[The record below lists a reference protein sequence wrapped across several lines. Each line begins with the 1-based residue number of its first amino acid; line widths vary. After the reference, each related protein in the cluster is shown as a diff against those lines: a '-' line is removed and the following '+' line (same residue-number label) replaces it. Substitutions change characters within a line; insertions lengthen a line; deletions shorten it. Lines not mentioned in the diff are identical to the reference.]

1 MKYDLQMQVIVKT
14 REPLGVKIFFFF
26 CACCLIILPASLFAE
41 AVSVQSVFQ
50 FHCVE
55 CHGAK
60 GKVKGEVNLL
70 SFTQGK
76 DIKSDPE
83 LLQTVL
89 EVIDFGEMPPE
100 ENQPIDN
107 TERKLIVAEL
117 KKLLEESVSGANE
130 EWMNAPIRR
139 MTRFQYAN
147 AVKDLLDLKVE
158 VFPLPERMMR
168 DRSGYFKPASG
179 KMPAKITVSSRPLGK
194 SGLIEPRMDG
204 VAPFPQDLRAEHGY
218 DTQGDH
224 LSLSPLLME
233 DFFRLSRSIVKSPS
247 FNQRNV
253 GTWGKYFAEPNSE
266 VNQMAEVKT
275 RLRSLLTLAFR
286 RPVQDKTLQ
295 KYLFYSKQQM
305 DNGLGV
311 GDVMK
316 EVLSAILASPR
327 FLYLYDQG
335 DKESIQPDSS
345 QNLDLASRL
354 SFFLWGSLPDEELL
368 QAAKKGVLVEEEQL
382 SKQVD
387 RMLTDNKLKRFCDS
401 FPTQWLQL
409 DRIISAVP
417 DEKKY
422 RDFYYAA
429 PLYRTTMDMMM
440 EPLLLF
446 ETVLI
451 EDRSVLELID
461 SNYTF
466 RSARLSKWYGEEP
479 KGKLG
484 GPVSIPFTRQLV
496 EDRRHG
502 GVITNGAVMTMT
514 SGPLETKPI
523 TRGAWIAGVIFNS
536 PPPPPPAEVPPLP
549 EEKEVDLSMTLR
561 ERFADHRERADCAGC
576 HEKLDPLGFALE
588 NFDPVGRWREKYH
601 NGREVDV
608 SGTLFRA
615 HEFSNVIEF
624 KDAILKE
631 KNRFVRGLAG
641 HLLAFGLGR
650 ELNPSDTLALDEIV
664 EKVEGENYS
673 MKSLIHAVVQ
683 SKSFRGPSGKLAL
696 HKTK

>member
-1 MKYDLQMQVIVKT
+1 MTFRFPNVYLAP
-14 REPLGVKIFFFF
+14 E
-26 CACCLIILPASLFAE
+26 LFLRM
-41 AVSVQSVFQ
+41 VLVLCFLSQSVLAKKEFSIEGS
-50 FHCVE
+50 FESYCIE
-55 CHGAK
+55 CHGMK
-60 GKVKGEVNLL
+60 GKVKGEVNLI
-70 SFTQGK
+70 SFTEGK
-76 DIKSDPE
+76 DLKGDPE
-83 LLQTVL
+83 LLQTIM

-100 ENQPIDN
+100 GNQPIDN
-107 TERKLIVAEL
+107 TERKMIVAEL
-117 KKLLEESVSGANE
+117 KKLLAESVSGSE
-130 EWMNAPIRR
+130 KDLVKAPIRR

-147 AVKDLLDLKVE
+147 AVKDLLELKVE
-158 VFPLPERMMR
+158 VFPLPEKMMR

-179 KMPAKITVSSRPLGK
+179 KMPAKMMVSSRPLGK

-233 DFFRLSRSIVKSPS
+233 DFFRLSQSIVKSPS
-247 FNQRNV
+247 FNPKNV
-253 GTWGKYFAEPNSE
+253 GVWTQYFEKSKRGINQMDELKSRLQHLLKRAFRAPVDDKTFSKYYSFAEQEMNKGME
-266 VNQMAEVKT
+266 M
-275 RLRSLLTLAFR
+275 
-286 RPVQDKTLQ
+286 
-295 KYLFYSKQQM
+295 
-305 DNGLGV
+305 
-311 GDVMK
+311 GDAMK
-316 EVLSAILASPR
+316 DVFSAILASPR
-327 FLYLYDQG
+327 FLYLYDRG
-335 DKESIQPDSS
+335 GEESRESES
-345 QNLDLASRL
+345 RQNLNLASRL
-354 SFFLWGSLPDEELL
+354 SFFLWGSVPDDQLL
-368 QAAKKGVLVEEEQL
+368 DVAMEATLSQDEQL
-382 SKQVD
+382 TKQVD
-387 RMLTDNKLKRFCDS
+387 RMLTDEKLKRFCDS

-422 RDFYYAA
+422 RDFYYGP

-466 RSARLSKWYGEEP
+466 RSARLSKWYGDAP
-479 KGKLG
+479 NGKLG
-484 GPVSIPFTRQLV
+484 GPVTIRFTRQSV
-496 EDRRHG
+496 KDRRHG
-502 GVITNGAVMTMT
+502 GLITNGAVMTMT

-523 TRGAWIAGVIFNS
+523 TRGAWVAGVIFNS

-549 EEKEVDLSMTLR
+549 EEKEVDDSLTLR

-601 NGREVDV
+601 NGREVDA
-608 SGTLFRA
+608 SGTLFRS
-615 HEFSNVIEF
+615 HKFSNIIEF

-650 ELNPSDTLALDEIV
+650 ELNPSDSLALDEIV
-664 EKVEGENYS
+664 ESVEGENYS
-673 MKSLIHAVVQ
+673 MKSLIHAVVK
-683 SKSFRGPSGKLAL
+683 SKPFRGPSVKLAL
-696 HKTK
+696 TIKSKF

>member
-1 MKYDLQMQVIVKT
+1 MVLVLCFLSK
-14 REPLGVKIFFFF
+14 
-26 CACCLIILPASLFAE
+26 
-41 AVSVQSVFQ
+41 SVLAKKEFSIEGSFESY
-50 FHCVE
+50 CIE
-55 CHGAK
+55 CHGMK
-60 GKVKGEVNLL
+60 GKVKGEVNLI
-70 SFTQGK
+70 SFTEGK
-76 DIKSDPE
+76 DLKGDPE
-83 LLQTVL
+83 LLQTIM

-100 ENQPIDN
+100 ENQPFDN
-107 TERKLIVAEL
+107 KERKMIVAEL
-117 KKLLEESVSGANE
+117 KKLLAESVSGSE
-130 EWMNAPIRR
+130 EDLVKAPIRR

-147 AVKDLLDLKVE
+147 AVKDLLELKVE
-158 VFPLPERMMR
+158 VFPLPEKMMR

-179 KMPAKITVSSRPLGK
+179 KMPAKMMVSSRPLGK

-204 VAPFPQDLRAEHGY
+204 VAPFPQDLRAENGY

-233 DFFRLSRSIVKSPS
+233 DFFRLSQSIVKSPS
-247 FNQRNV
+247 FNPKNV
-253 GTWGKYFAEPNSE
+253 GVWTQYFEKSKRGINQMDELKSRLQHLLKRAFRAPVDDKTFSKYYSFAEQE
-266 VNQMAEVKT
+266 MNQGMG
-275 RLRSLLTLAFR
+275 
-286 RPVQDKTLQ
+286 
-295 KYLFYSKQQM
+295 M
-305 DNGLGV
+305 

-316 EVLSAILASPR
+316 DVFSAILASPR
-327 FLYLYDQG
+327 FLYLYDRG
-335 DKESIQPDSS
+335 GEEGREPESR

-354 SFFLWGSLPDEELL
+354 SFFLWGSVPDDQLL
-368 QAAKKGVLVEEEQL
+368 DVAMEATLSQDEQL
-382 SKQVD
+382 TRQVD
-387 RMLTDNKLKRFCDS
+387 RMLTDEKLKRFCDS

-422 RDFYYAA
+422 RDFYYGP

-466 RSARLSKWYGEEP
+466 RSARLSKWYGDAP
-479 KGKLG
+479 NGKLG
-484 GPVSIPFTRQLV
+484 GPVTIRFTRQSV
-496 EDRRHG
+496 KDRRHG
-502 GVITNGAVMTMT
+502 GLITNGAVMTMT

-523 TRGAWIAGVIFNS
+523 TRGAWVAGVIFNS

-549 EEKEVDLSMTLR
+549 EEKEVDDSLTLR

-601 NGREVDV
+601 NGREVDA
-608 SGTLFRA
+608 SGTLFRS
-615 HEFSNVIEF
+615 HKFSNIIEF

-650 ELNPSDTLALDEIV
+650 ELNPSDSLALDEIV
-664 EKVEGENYS
+664 ESVEGENYS
-673 MKSLIHAVVQ
+673 MKSLIHAVVK
-683 SKSFRGPSGKLAL
+683 SKPFRGPSVKLAL
-696 HKTK
+696 TKKSKF

>member
-1 MKYDLQMQVIVKT
+1 MTFRFPNVYLAP
-14 REPLGVKIFFFF
+14 E
-26 CACCLIILPASLFAE
+26 LFLRM
-41 AVSVQSVFQ
+41 VLVLCFLSQSVLAKKEFSIEGS
-50 FHCVE
+50 FESYCIE
-55 CHGAK
+55 CHGMK
-60 GKVKGEVNLL
+60 GKVKGEVNLI
-70 SFTQGK
+70 SFTEGK
-76 DIKSDPE
+76 DLKGDPE
-83 LLQTVL
+83 LLQTIM

-100 ENQPIDN
+100 GNQPIDN
-107 TERKLIVAEL
+107 TERKMIVAEL
-117 KKLLEESVSGANE
+117 KKLLAESVSGSE
-130 EWMNAPIRR
+130 KDLVKAPIRR

-147 AVKDLLDLKVE
+147 AVKDLLELKVE
-158 VFPLPERMMR
+158 VFPLPEKMMR

-179 KMPAKITVSSRPLGK
+179 KMPAKMMVSSRPLGK

-204 VAPFPQDLRAEHGY
+204 VAPFPQDLRAENGY

-233 DFFRLSRSIVKSPS
+233 DFFRLSQSIVKSPS
-247 FNQRNV
+247 FNPKNV
-253 GTWGKYFAEPNSE
+253 GVWTQYFEKSKRGINQMDELKSRLQHLLKRAFRAPVDDKTFSKYYSFAEQEMNKGME
-266 VNQMAEVKT
+266 M
-275 RLRSLLTLAFR
+275 
-286 RPVQDKTLQ
+286 
-295 KYLFYSKQQM
+295 
-305 DNGLGV
+305 
-311 GDVMK
+311 GDAMK
-316 EVLSAILASPR
+316 DVFSAILASPR
-327 FLYLYDQG
+327 FLYLYDRG
-335 DKESIQPDSS
+335 GEESRESES
-345 QNLDLASRL
+345 RQNLDLASRL
-354 SFFLWGSLPDEELL
+354 SFFLWGSVPDDQLL
-368 QAAKKGVLVEEEQL
+368 EVAMEATLSQDEQL
-382 SKQVD
+382 TKQVD
-387 RMLTDNKLKRFCDS
+387 RMLTDEKLKRFCDS

-422 RDFYYAA
+422 RDFYYGP

-466 RSARLSKWYGEEP
+466 RSARLSKWYGDAP
-479 KGKLG
+479 NGKLG
-484 GPVSIPFTRQLV
+484 GPVTIRFTRQSV
-496 EDRRHG
+496 KDRRHG
-502 GVITNGAVMTMT
+502 GLITNGAVMTMT

-523 TRGAWIAGVIFNS
+523 TRGAWVAGVIFNS

-549 EEKEVDLSMTLR
+549 EEKEVDDSLTLR

-601 NGREVDV
+601 NGREVDA
-608 SGTLFRA
+608 SGTLFRS
-615 HEFSNVIEF
+615 HKFSNIIEF

-650 ELNPSDTLALDEIV
+650 ELNPSDSLALDEIV
-664 EKVEGENYS
+664 ESVEGENYS
-673 MKSLIHAVVQ
+673 MKSLIHAVVK
-683 SKSFRGPSGKLAL
+683 SKPFRGPSVKLAL
-696 HKTK
+696 TIKSKF

>member
-1 MKYDLQMQVIVKT
+1 MTFRFLNVYLAP
-14 REPLGVKIFFFF
+14 EFFLRMVLVLCF
-26 CACCLIILPASLFAE
+26 LSK
-41 AVSVQSVFQ
+41 SVLAKKEFSIEGSFESY
-50 FHCVE
+50 CIE
-55 CHGAK
+55 CHGMK
-60 GKVKGEVNLL
+60 GKVKGEVNLI
-70 SFTQGK
+70 SFTEGK
-76 DIKSDPE
+76 DLKGDPE
-83 LLQTVL
+83 LLQTIM

-100 ENQPIDN
+100 GNQPIVN
-107 TERKLIVAEL
+107 TERKMIIAEL
-117 KKLLEESVSGANE
+117 KKLLAESVSGPE
-130 EWMNAPIRR
+130 EDLVKSPIRR

-147 AVKDLLDLKVE
+147 AVKDLLELKVE
-158 VFPLPERMMR
+158 VFPLPEKMMR

-179 KMPAKITVSSRPLGK
+179 KMPAKMMVSSRPLGK

-204 VAPFPQDLRAEHGY
+204 VAPFPQDLRAENGY

-233 DFFRLSRSIVKSPS
+233 DFFRLSQSIVKSPS
-247 FNQRNV
+247 FNPKNV
-253 GTWGKYFAEPNSE
+253 GVWTQYFEKSKRGINQMDELKSRLQHLLKRAFRAPVDDKTFSKYYSFAEQEMNKGME
-266 VNQMAEVKT
+266 M
-275 RLRSLLTLAFR
+275 
-286 RPVQDKTLQ
+286 
-295 KYLFYSKQQM
+295 
-305 DNGLGV
+305 
-311 GDVMK
+311 GDAMK
-316 EVLSAILASPR
+316 DVFSAILASPR
-327 FLYLYDQG
+327 FLYLYDRG
-335 DKESIQPDSS
+335 GEESREPESR

-354 SFFLWGSLPDEELL
+354 SFFLWGSVPDDQLL
-368 QAAKKGVLVEEEQL
+368 DVAMEATLSQDEQL
-382 SKQVD
+382 TKQVD
-387 RMLTDNKLKRFCDS
+387 RMLTDEKLKRFCDS

-422 RDFYYAA
+422 RDFYYGP

-466 RSARLSKWYGEEP
+466 RSARLSKWYGDAP
-479 KGKLG
+479 NGKLG
-484 GPVSIPFTRQLV
+484 GPVTIRFTRQSV
-496 EDRRHG
+496 KDRRHG
-502 GVITNGAVMTMT
+502 GLITNGAVMTMT

-523 TRGAWIAGVIFNS
+523 TRGAWVAGVIFNS

-549 EEKEVDLSMTLR
+549 EEKEVDDSLTLR

-601 NGREVDV
+601 NGREVDA
-608 SGTLFRA
+608 SGTLFRS
-615 HEFSNVIEF
+615 HKFSNIIEF

-650 ELNPSDTLALDEIV
+650 ELNPSDSLALDEIV
-664 EKVEGENYS
+664 ESVEGENYS
-673 MKSLIHAVVQ
+673 MKSLIHAVVK
-683 SKSFRGPSGKLAL
+683 SKPFRGPSVKLAL
-696 HKTK
+696 TIKSKF

>member
-1 MKYDLQMQVIVKT
+1 MTFRFPNVYLAP
-14 REPLGVKIFFFF
+14 E
-26 CACCLIILPASLFAE
+26 LFLRM
-41 AVSVQSVFQ
+41 VLVLCFLSQSVLAKKEFSIEGS
-50 FHCVE
+50 FESYCIE
-55 CHGAK
+55 CHGMK
-60 GKVKGEVNLL
+60 GKVKGEVNLI
-70 SFTQGK
+70 SFTEGK
-76 DIKSDPE
+76 DLKGDPE
-83 LLQTVL
+83 LLQTIM

-100 ENQPIDN
+100 GNQPIDN
-107 TERKLIVAEL
+107 TERKMIVAEL
-117 KKLLEESVSGANE
+117 KKLLAESVSGSE
-130 EWMNAPIRR
+130 EDLVKAPIRR

-147 AVKDLLDLKVE
+147 AVKDLLELKVE
-158 VFPLPERMMR
+158 VFPLPEKMMR

-179 KMPAKITVSSRPLGK
+179 KMPAKMMVSSRPLGK

-204 VAPFPQDLRAEHGY
+204 VAPFPQDLRAENGY

-233 DFFRLSRSIVKSPS
+233 DFFRLSQSIVKSPS
-247 FNQRNV
+247 FNPKNV
-253 GTWGKYFAEPNSE
+253 GVWTQYFEKSKRGINQMDELKSRLQHLLKRAFRAPVDDKTFSKYYSFAEQE
-266 VNQMAEVKT
+266 MNQGMG
-275 RLRSLLTLAFR
+275 
-286 RPVQDKTLQ
+286 
-295 KYLFYSKQQM
+295 M
-305 DNGLGV
+305 
-311 GDVMK
+311 GDAMK
-316 EVLSAILASPR
+316 DVFSAILASPR
-327 FLYLYDQG
+327 FLYLYDRG
-335 DKESIQPDSS
+335 GEESRESES
-345 QNLDLASRL
+345 RQNLDLASRL
-354 SFFLWGSLPDEELL
+354 SFFLWGSVPDDQLL
-368 QAAKKGVLVEEEQL
+368 DVAMEATLSQDEQL
-382 SKQVD
+382 TKQVD
-387 RMLTDNKLKRFCDS
+387 RMLTDEKLKRFCDS

-422 RDFYYAA
+422 RDFYYGP

-466 RSARLSKWYGEEP
+466 RSARLSKWYGDAP
-479 KGKLG
+479 NGKLG
-484 GPVSIPFTRQLV
+484 GPVTIRFTRQSV
-496 EDRRHG
+496 KDRRHG
-502 GVITNGAVMTMT
+502 GLITNGAVMTMT

-523 TRGAWIAGVIFNS
+523 TRGAWVAGVIFNS

-549 EEKEVDLSMTLR
+549 EEKEVDDSLTLR

-601 NGREVDV
+601 NGREVDA
-608 SGTLFRA
+608 SGTLFRS
-615 HEFSNVIEF
+615 HKFSNIIEF

-650 ELNPSDTLALDEIV
+650 ELNPSDSLALDEIV
-664 EKVEGENYS
+664 ESVEGENYS
-673 MKSLIHAVVQ
+673 MKSLIHAVVK
-683 SKSFRGPSGKLAL
+683 SKPFRGPSVKLAL
-696 HKTK
+696 TIKSKF

>member
-1 MKYDLQMQVIVKT
+1 MTFRFLNVYLAP
-14 REPLGVKIFFFF
+14 EFFLRMVLVLCF
-26 CACCLIILPASLFAE
+26 LS
-41 AVSVQSVFQ
+41 QSVLAKKEFSIEGS
-50 FHCVE
+50 FESYCIE
-55 CHGAK
+55 CHGMK
-60 GKVKGEVNLL
+60 GKVKGEVNLI
-70 SFTQGK
+70 SFTEGK
-76 DIKSDPE
+76 DLKGDPE
-83 LLQTVL
+83 LLQTIM

-100 ENQPIDN
+100 GNQPIDN
-107 TERKLIVAEL
+107 TERKMIVAEL
-117 KKLLEESVSGANE
+117 KKLLAESVSGSE
-130 EWMNAPIRR
+130 EDLVKAPIRR

-147 AVKDLLDLKVE
+147 AVKDLLELKVE
-158 VFPLPERMMR
+158 VFPLPEKMMR

-179 KMPAKITVSSRPLGK
+179 KMPAKMMVSSRPLGK

-204 VAPFPQDLRAEHGY
+204 VAPFPQDLRAENGY

-233 DFFRLSRSIVKSPS
+233 DFFRLSQSIVKSPS
-247 FNQRNV
+247 FNPKNV
-253 GTWGKYFAEPNSE
+253 GVWTQYFEKSKRGINQMDELKSRLQHLLKRAFRAPVDDKTFSKYYSFAEQE
-266 VNQMAEVKT
+266 MNQGMG
-275 RLRSLLTLAFR
+275 
-286 RPVQDKTLQ
+286 
-295 KYLFYSKQQM
+295 M
-305 DNGLGV
+305 

-316 EVLSAILASPR
+316 DVFSAILASPR
-327 FLYLYDQG
+327 FLYLYDRG
-335 DKESIQPDSS
+335 GEEGREPESR

-354 SFFLWGSLPDEELL
+354 SFFLWGSVPDDQLL
-368 QAAKKGVLVEEEQL
+368 EVAMEATLRQDEQL
-382 SKQVD
+382 TKQVD
-387 RMLTDNKLKRFCDS
+387 RMLTDEKLKRFCDS

-422 RDFYYAA
+422 RDFYYGP

-466 RSARLSKWYGEEP
+466 RSARLSKWYGDAP
-479 KGKLG
+479 NGKLG
-484 GPVSIPFTRQLV
+484 GPVTIRFTRQSV
-496 EDRRHG
+496 KDRRHG
-502 GVITNGAVMTMT
+502 GLITNGAVMTMT

-523 TRGAWIAGVIFNS
+523 TRGAWVAGVIFNS

-549 EEKEVDLSMTLR
+549 EEKEVDDSLTLR

-601 NGREVDV
+601 NGREVDA
-608 SGTLFRA
+608 SGTLFRS
-615 HEFSNVIEF
+615 HKFSNIIEF

-650 ELNPSDTLALDEIV
+650 ELNPSDSLALDEIV
-664 EKVEGENYS
+664 ESVEGENYS
-673 MKSLIHAVVQ
+673 MKSLIHAVVK
-683 SKSFRGPSGKLAL
+683 SKPFRGPSVKLAL
-696 HKTK
+696 TKKSKF

>member
-1 MKYDLQMQVIVKT
+1 MVLVLCFLSK
-14 REPLGVKIFFFF
+14 
-26 CACCLIILPASLFAE
+26 
-41 AVSVQSVFQ
+41 SVLAKKEFSIEGSFESY
-50 FHCVE
+50 CIE
-55 CHGAK
+55 CHGMK
-60 GKVKGEVNLL
+60 GKVKGEVNLI
-70 SFTQGK
+70 SFTEGK
-76 DIKSDPE
+76 DLKGDPE
-83 LLQTVL
+83 LLQTIM

-100 ENQPIDN
+100 GNQPIVN
-107 TERKLIVAEL
+107 TERKMIVAEL
-117 KKLLEESVSGANE
+117 KKLLAESVSGPE
-130 EWMNAPIRR
+130 EDLVKSPIRR

-147 AVKDLLDLKVE
+147 AVKDLLELKVE
-158 VFPLPERMMR
+158 VFPLPEKMMR

-179 KMPAKITVSSRPLGK
+179 KMPAKMMVSSRPLGK

-204 VAPFPQDLRAEHGY
+204 VAPFPQDLRAENGY

-233 DFFRLSRSIVKSPS
+233 DFFRLSQSIVKSPS
-247 FNQRNV
+247 FNPKNV
-253 GTWGKYFAEPNSE
+253 GVWTQYFEKSKRGINQMDELKSRLQHLLKRAFRAPVDDKTFSKYYSFAEQE
-266 VNQMAEVKT
+266 MNQGMG
-275 RLRSLLTLAFR
+275 
-286 RPVQDKTLQ
+286 
-295 KYLFYSKQQM
+295 M
-305 DNGLGV
+305 

-316 EVLSAILASPR
+316 DVFSAILASPR
-327 FLYLYDQG
+327 FLYLYDRG
-335 DKESIQPDSS
+335 GEEGREPESR

-354 SFFLWGSLPDEELL
+354 SFFLWGSVPDDQLL
-368 QAAKKGVLVEEEQL
+368 EVAMEATLRQDEQL
-382 SKQVD
+382 TRQVD
-387 RMLTDNKLKRFCDS
+387 RMLTDEKVKRFCDS

-422 RDFYYAA
+422 RDFYYGP

-466 RSARLSKWYGEEP
+466 RSARLSKWYGDAP
-479 KGKLG
+479 NGKLG
-484 GPVSIPFTRQLV
+484 GPVTIRFTRQSV
-496 EDRRHG
+496 KDRRHG
-502 GVITNGAVMTMT
+502 GLITNGAVMTMT

-523 TRGAWIAGVIFNS
+523 TRGAWVAGVIFNS

-549 EEKEVDLSMTLR
+549 EEKEVDDSLTLR

-601 NGREVDV
+601 NGREVDA
-608 SGTLFRA
+608 SGTLFRS
-615 HEFSNVIEF
+615 HKFSNIIEF

-650 ELNPSDTLALDEIV
+650 ELNPSDSLALDEIV
-664 EKVEGENYS
+664 ESVEGENYS
-673 MKSLIHAVVQ
+673 MKSLIHAVVK
-683 SKSFRGPSGKLAL
+683 SKPFRGPSVKLAL
-696 HKTK
+696 TKKSKF

>member
-1 MKYDLQMQVIVKT
+1 MTFRFPNVYLAPELFLRMVLVLCFLSQS
-14 REPLGVKIFFFF
+14 
-26 CACCLIILPASLFAE
+26 ILAKKEFSIEGSFE
-41 AVSVQSVFQ
+41 SY
-50 FHCVE
+50 CIE
-55 CHGAK
+55 CHGMK
-60 GKVKGEVNLL
+60 GKVKGEVNLI
-70 SFTQGK
+70 SFKEGK
-76 DIKSDPE
+76 DLKGDPE
-83 LLQTVL
+83 LLQTIM

-100 ENQPIDN
+100 GNQPIDN
-107 TERKLIVAEL
+107 TERKMIVAEL
-117 KKLLEESVSGANE
+117 KKLLAESVSGSE
-130 EWMNAPIRR
+130 EDLVKAPIRR

-147 AVKDLLDLKVE
+147 AVKDLLELKVE
-158 VFPLPERMMR
+158 VFPLPEKMMR

-179 KMPAKITVSSRPLGK
+179 KMPAKMMVSSRPLGK

-204 VAPFPQDLRAEHGY
+204 VAPFPQDLRAENGY

-233 DFFRLSRSIVKSPS
+233 DFFRLSQSIVKSPS
-247 FNQRNV
+247 FNPKNV
-253 GTWGKYFAEPNSE
+253 GVWTQYFEKSKRGINQMDELKSRLQHLLKRAFRAPVDDKTFSKYYSFAEQEMNKGME
-266 VNQMAEVKT
+266 M
-275 RLRSLLTLAFR
+275 
-286 RPVQDKTLQ
+286 
-295 KYLFYSKQQM
+295 
-305 DNGLGV
+305 

-316 EVLSAILASPR
+316 DVFSAILASPR
-327 FLYLYDQG
+327 FLYLYDRG
-335 DKESIQPDSS
+335 GEESRESES
-345 QNLDLASRL
+345 RQNLNLASRL
-354 SFFLWGSLPDEELL
+354 SFFLWGSVPDDQLL
-368 QAAKKGVLVEEEQL
+368 DVAMEATLSQDEQL
-382 SKQVD
+382 TKQVD
-387 RMLTDNKLKRFCDS
+387 RMLTDEKLKRFCDS

-422 RDFYYAA
+422 RDFYYGP

-466 RSARLSKWYGEEP
+466 RSARLSKWYGDAP
-479 KGKLG
+479 NGKLG
-484 GPVSIPFTRQLV
+484 GPVTIRFTRQSV
-496 EDRRHG
+496 KDRRHG
-502 GVITNGAVMTMT
+502 GLITNGAVMTMT

-523 TRGAWIAGVIFNS
+523 TRGAWVAGVIFNS

-549 EEKEVDLSMTLR
+549 EEKEVDDSLTLR

-601 NGREVDV
+601 NGREVDA
-608 SGTLFRA
+608 SGTLFRS
-615 HEFSNVIEF
+615 HKFSNIIEF

-650 ELNPSDTLALDEIV
+650 ELNPSDSLALDEIV
-664 EKVEGENYS
+664 ESVEGENYS
-673 MKSLIHAVVQ
+673 MKSLIHAVVK
-683 SKSFRGPSGKLAL
+683 SKPFRGPSVKLAL
-696 HKTK
+696 TIKSKF

>member
-1 MKYDLQMQVIVKT
+1 MTFRFPNVYLAP
-14 REPLGVKIFFFF
+14 E
-26 CACCLIILPASLFAE
+26 LFLRM
-41 AVSVQSVFQ
+41 VLVLCFLSQSVLAKKEFSIEGS
-50 FHCVE
+50 FESYCIE
-55 CHGAK
+55 CHGMK
-60 GKVKGEVNLL
+60 GKVKGEVNLI
-70 SFTQGK
+70 SFTEGK
-76 DIKSDPE
+76 DLKGDPE
-83 LLQTVL
+83 LLQTIM

-100 ENQPIDN
+100 GNQPIVN
-107 TERKLIVAEL
+107 TERKMIVAEL
-117 KKLLEESVSGANE
+117 KKLLAESVSGPE
-130 EWMNAPIRR
+130 EDLVKSPIRR

-147 AVKDLLDLKVE
+147 AVKDLLELKVE
-158 VFPLPERMMR
+158 VFPLPEKMMR

-179 KMPAKITVSSRPLGK
+179 KMPAKMMVSSRPLGK

-204 VAPFPQDLRAEHGY
+204 VAPFPQDLRAENGY

-233 DFFRLSRSIVKSPS
+233 DFFRLSQSIVKSPS
-247 FNQRNV
+247 FNPKNV
-253 GTWGKYFAEPNSE
+253 GVWTQYFEKSKRGINQMDELKSRLQHLLKRAFRAPVDDKTFSKYYSFAEQE
-266 VNQMAEVKT
+266 MNQGMG
-275 RLRSLLTLAFR
+275 
-286 RPVQDKTLQ
+286 
-295 KYLFYSKQQM
+295 M
-305 DNGLGV
+305 

-316 EVLSAILASPR
+316 DVFSAILASPR
-327 FLYLYDQG
+327 FLYLYDRG
-335 DKESIQPDSS
+335 GEESREPESR

-354 SFFLWGSLPDEELL
+354 SFFLWGSVPDDQLL
-368 QAAKKGVLVEEEQL
+368 EVAMEATLRQDEQL
-382 SKQVD
+382 TRQVD
-387 RMLTDNKLKRFCDS
+387 RMLTDEKVKRFCDS

-422 RDFYYAA
+422 RDFYYGP

-466 RSARLSKWYGEEP
+466 RSARLSKWYGDAP
-479 KGKLG
+479 NGKLG
-484 GPVSIPFTRQLV
+484 GPVTIRFTRQSV
-496 EDRRHG
+496 KDRRHG
-502 GVITNGAVMTMT
+502 GLITNGAVMTMT

-523 TRGAWIAGVIFNS
+523 TRGAWVAGVIFNS

-549 EEKEVDLSMTLR
+549 EEKEVDDSLTLR

-601 NGREVDV
+601 NGREVDA
-608 SGTLFRA
+608 SGTLFRS
-615 HEFSNVIEF
+615 HKFSNIIEF

-650 ELNPSDTLALDEIV
+650 ELNPSDSLALDEIV
-664 EKVEGENYS
+664 ESVEGENYS
-673 MKSLIHAVVQ
+673 MKSLIHAVVK
-683 SKSFRGPSGKLAL
+683 SKPFRGPSVKLAL
-696 HKTK
+696 TKKSKF

>member
-1 MKYDLQMQVIVKT
+1 MYRLNMFEVAKIPSPI
-14 REPLGVKIFFFF
+14 RSWIFFFLG
-26 CACCLIILPASLFAE
+26 ACSLFILPTALLAE
-41 AVSVQSVFQ
+41 KVSVQSLFKS
-50 FHCVE
+50 HCIE

-100 ENQPIDN
+100 ENQPIDK
-107 TERKLIVAEL
+107 TERKLIVAQL
-117 KKLLEESVSGANE
+117 KKLLEESVSASE
-130 EWMNAPIRR
+130 EDWAKAPIRR

-147 AVKDLLDLKVE
+147 AVKDLLELKVE

-179 KMPAKITVSSRPLGK
+179 KMPAKMTVSSRPLGK

-247 FNQRNV
+247 FNQRNI
-253 GTWGKYFAEPNSE
+253 GSWKKYFEEPKPE
-266 VNQMAEVKT
+266 VNQMDELKA

-286 RPVQDKTLQ
+286 RTVQDKTF
-295 KYLFYSKQQM
+295 KNYFSYAKQQI
-305 DNGLGV
+305 DQGLGM

-327 FLYLYDQG
+327 FFYLYDQDG
-335 DKESIQPDSS
+335 KESATPESN

-368 QAAKKGVLVEEEQL
+368 QAAEQGNLVEDEHL
-382 SKQVD
+382 SKQVN
-387 RMLTDNKLKRFCDS
+387 RMLADVKLKRFCDS

-422 RDFYYAA
+422 RDFYYGP

-466 RSARLSKWYGEEP
+466 RSARLRKWYGEEP

-484 GPVSIPFTRQLV
+484 GPVTIPFARQLV

-523 TRGAWIAGVIFNS
+523 TRGAWVAGVIFNS

-549 EEKEVDLSMTLR
+549 DEKELDESLTLR
-561 ERFADHRERADCAGC
+561 ERFADHRKRADCAGC

-588 NFDPVGRWREKYH
+588 NFDPVGRWRKKYH
-601 NGREVDV
+601 NGREVDA
-608 SGTLFRA
+608 SGTLFRT
-615 HEFSNVIEF
+615 HEFSNIIEF

-650 ELNPSDTLALDEIV
+650 EMNPSDTLALDEIV
-664 EKVEGENYS
+664 ERVEVENYS

-683 SKSFRGPSGKLAL
+683 SKPFRGPSGKLAL
-696 HKTK
+696 RKTK

>member
-1 MKYDLQMQVIVKT
+1 MTFRFLNVYLAP
-14 REPLGVKIFFFF
+14 EFFLRMVLVLCF
-26 CACCLIILPASLFAE
+26 LSK
-41 AVSVQSVFQ
+41 SVLAKKEFSIEGSFESY
-50 FHCVE
+50 CIE
-55 CHGAK
+55 CHGMK
-60 GKVKGEVNLL
+60 GKVKGEVNLI
-70 SFTQGK
+70 SFTEGK
-76 DIKSDPE
+76 DLKGDPE
-83 LLQTVL
+83 LLQTIM

-100 ENQPIDN
+100 GNQPIVN
-107 TERKLIVAEL
+107 TERKMIVAEL
-117 KKLLEESVSGANE
+117 KKLLAESVSGPE
-130 EWMNAPIRR
+130 EDLVKSPIRR

-147 AVKDLLDLKVE
+147 AVKDLLELKVE
-158 VFPLPERMMR
+158 VFPLPEKMMR

-179 KMPAKITVSSRPLGK
+179 KMPAKMMVSSRPLGK

-204 VAPFPQDLRAEHGY
+204 VAPFPQDLRAENGY

-233 DFFRLSRSIVKSPS
+233 DFFRLSQSIVKSPS
-247 FNQRNV
+247 FNPKNV
-253 GTWGKYFAEPNSE
+253 GVWTQYFEKSKRGINQMDELKSRLQHLLKRAFRAPVDDKTFSKYYSFAEQE
-266 VNQMAEVKT
+266 MNQGMG
-275 RLRSLLTLAFR
+275 
-286 RPVQDKTLQ
+286 
-295 KYLFYSKQQM
+295 M
-305 DNGLGV
+305 

-316 EVLSAILASPR
+316 DVFSAILASPR
-327 FLYLYDQG
+327 FLYLYDRG
-335 DKESIQPDSS
+335 GEEGREPESG

-354 SFFLWGSLPDEELL
+354 SFFLWGSVPDDQLL
-368 QAAKKGVLVEEEQL
+368 EVAMEATLRQDEQL
-382 SKQVD
+382 TRQVD
-387 RMLTDNKLKRFCDS
+387 RMLTDEKVKRFCDS

-422 RDFYYAA
+422 RDFYYGP

-466 RSARLSKWYGEEP
+466 RSARLSKWYGDAP
-479 KGKLG
+479 NGKLG
-484 GPVSIPFTRQLV
+484 GPVTIRFTRQSV
-496 EDRRHG
+496 KDRRHG
-502 GVITNGAVMTMT
+502 GLITNGAVMTMT

-523 TRGAWIAGVIFNS
+523 TRGAWVAGVIFNS

-549 EEKEVDLSMTLR
+549 EEKEVDDSLTLR

-601 NGREVDV
+601 NGREVDA
-608 SGTLFRA
+608 SGTLFRS
-615 HEFSNVIEF
+615 HKFSNIIEF

-650 ELNPSDTLALDEIV
+650 ELNPSDSLALDEIV
-664 EKVEGENYS
+664 ESVEGENYS
-673 MKSLIHAVVQ
+673 MKSLIHAVVK
-683 SKSFRGPSGKLAL
+683 SKPFRGPSVKLAL
-696 HKTK
+696 TKKSKF

>member
-1 MKYDLQMQVIVKT
+1 MTFRFPNVYLAP
-14 REPLGVKIFFFF
+14 E
-26 CACCLIILPASLFAE
+26 LFLRM
-41 AVSVQSVFQ
+41 VLVLCFLSQSVLAKKEFSIEGS
-50 FHCVE
+50 FESYCIE
-55 CHGAK
+55 CHGMK
-60 GKVKGEVNLL
+60 GKVKGEVNLI
-70 SFTQGK
+70 SFTEGK
-76 DIKSDPE
+76 DLKGDPE
-83 LLQTVL
+83 LLQTIM

-100 ENQPIDN
+100 GNQPIVN
-107 TERKLIVAEL
+107 TERKMIVAEL
-117 KKLLEESVSGANE
+117 KKLLAESVSGSE
-130 EWMNAPIRR
+130 EDLVKAPIRR

-147 AVKDLLDLKVE
+147 AVKDLLELKVE
-158 VFPLPERMMR
+158 VFPLPEKMMR

-179 KMPAKITVSSRPLGK
+179 KMPAKMMVSSRPLGK

-204 VAPFPQDLRAEHGY
+204 VAPFPQDLRAENGY

-233 DFFRLSRSIVKSPS
+233 DFFRLSQSIVKSPS
-247 FNQRNV
+247 FNPKNV
-253 GTWGKYFAEPNSE
+253 GVWTQYFEKSKRGINQMDELKSRLQHLLKRAFRAPVDDKTFSKYYSFAEQE
-266 VNQMAEVKT
+266 MNQGMG
-275 RLRSLLTLAFR
+275 
-286 RPVQDKTLQ
+286 
-295 KYLFYSKQQM
+295 M
-305 DNGLGV
+305 
-311 GDVMK
+311 GDAMK
-316 EVLSAILASPR
+316 DVFSAILASPR
-327 FLYLYDQG
+327 FLYLYDRG
-335 DKESIQPDSS
+335 GEEGREPESR

-354 SFFLWGSLPDEELL
+354 SFFLWGSVPDDQLL
-368 QAAKKGVLVEEEQL
+368 EVAMEATLRQDEQL
-382 SKQVD
+382 TRQVD
-387 RMLTDNKLKRFCDS
+387 RMLTDEKVKRFCDS

-422 RDFYYAA
+422 RDFYYGP

-466 RSARLSKWYGEEP
+466 RSARLSKWYGDAP
-479 KGKLG
+479 NGKLG
-484 GPVSIPFTRQLV
+484 GPVTIRFTRQSV
-496 EDRRHG
+496 KDRRHG
-502 GVITNGAVMTMT
+502 GLITNGAVMTMT

-523 TRGAWIAGVIFNS
+523 TRGAWVAGVIFNS

-549 EEKEVDLSMTLR
+549 EEKEVDDSLTLR

-601 NGREVDV
+601 NGREVDA
-608 SGTLFRA
+608 SGTLFRS
-615 HEFSNVIEF
+615 HKFSNIIEF

-650 ELNPSDTLALDEIV
+650 ELNPSDSLALDEIV
-664 EKVEGENYS
+664 ESVEGENYS
-673 MKSLIHAVVQ
+673 MKSLIHAVVK
-683 SKSFRGPSGKLAL
+683 SKPFRGPSVKLAL
-696 HKTK
+696 TIKSKF

>member
-1 MKYDLQMQVIVKT
+1 MTFRFLNVYLAP
-14 REPLGVKIFFFF
+14 EFFLRMVLVLCF
-26 CACCLIILPASLFAE
+26 LSK
-41 AVSVQSVFQ
+41 SVLAKKEFSIEGSFESY
-50 FHCVE
+50 CIE
-55 CHGAK
+55 CHGMK
-60 GKVKGEVNLL
+60 GKVKGEVNLI
-70 SFTQGK
+70 SFTEGK
-76 DIKSDPE
+76 DLKGDPE
-83 LLQTVL
+83 LLQTIM

-100 ENQPIDN
+100 GNQPIDN
-107 TERKLIVAEL
+107 TERKMIVAEL
-117 KKLLEESVSGANE
+117 KKLLAESVSGSE
-130 EWMNAPIRR
+130 KDFVKAPIRR

-147 AVKDLLDLKVE
+147 AVKDLLELKVE
-158 VFPLPERMMR
+158 VFPLPEKMMR

-179 KMPAKITVSSRPLGK
+179 KMPAKMMVSSRPLGK

-204 VAPFPQDLRAEHGY
+204 VAPFPQDLRAENGY

-233 DFFRLSRSIVKSPS
+233 DFFRLSQSIVKSPS
-247 FNQRNV
+247 FNPKNV
-253 GTWGKYFAEPNSE
+253 GVWTQYFEKSKRGINQMDELKSRLQHLLKRAFRAPVDDKTFSKYYSFAEQE
-266 VNQMAEVKT
+266 MNQGMG
-275 RLRSLLTLAFR
+275 
-286 RPVQDKTLQ
+286 
-295 KYLFYSKQQM
+295 M
-305 DNGLGV
+305 

-316 EVLSAILASPR
+316 DVFSAILASPR
-327 FLYLYDQG
+327 FLYLYDRG
-335 DKESIQPDSS
+335 GEEGREPESR

-354 SFFLWGSLPDEELL
+354 SFFLWGSVPDDQLL
-368 QAAKKGVLVEEEQL
+368 EVAMEATLRQDEQL
-382 SKQVD
+382 TRQVD
-387 RMLTDNKLKRFCDS
+387 RMLTDEKVKRFCDS

-422 RDFYYAA
+422 RDFYYGP

-466 RSARLSKWYGEEP
+466 RSARLSKWYGDAP
-479 KGKLG
+479 NGKLG
-484 GPVSIPFTRQLV
+484 GPVTIRFTRQSV
-496 EDRRHG
+496 KDRRHG
-502 GVITNGAVMTMT
+502 GLITNGAVMTMT

-523 TRGAWIAGVIFNS
+523 TRGAWVAGVIFNS

-549 EEKEVDLSMTLR
+549 EEKEVDDSLTLR

-601 NGREVDV
+601 NGREVDA
-608 SGTLFRA
+608 SGTLFRS
-615 HEFSNVIEF
+615 HKFSNIIEF

-650 ELNPSDTLALDEIV
+650 ELNPSDSLALDEIV
-664 EKVEGENYS
+664 ESVEGENYS
-673 MKSLIHAVVQ
+673 MKSLIHAVVK
-683 SKSFRGPSGKLAL
+683 SKPFRGPSVKLAL
-696 HKTK
+696 TKKSKF

>member
-1 MKYDLQMQVIVKT
+1 MTFRFPNVYLAP
-14 REPLGVKIFFFF
+14 E
-26 CACCLIILPASLFAE
+26 LFLRM
-41 AVSVQSVFQ
+41 VLVLCFLSQSVLAKKEFSIEGS
-50 FHCVE
+50 FESYCIE
-55 CHGAK
+55 CHGMK
-60 GKVKGEVNLL
+60 GKVKGEVNLI
-70 SFTQGK
+70 SFTEGK
-76 DIKSDPE
+76 DLKGDPE
-83 LLQTVL
+83 LLQTIM

-107 TERKLIVAEL
+107 TERKMIVAEL
-117 KKLLEESVSGANE
+117 KKLLAESVSGSE
-130 EWMNAPIRR
+130 EDLVKAPIRR

-147 AVKDLLDLKVE
+147 AVKDLLELKVE
-158 VFPLPERMMR
+158 VFPLPEKMMR

-179 KMPAKITVSSRPLGK
+179 KMPAKMMVSSRPLGK

-204 VAPFPQDLRAEHGY
+204 VAPFPQDLRAENGY

-233 DFFRLSRSIVKSPS
+233 DFFRLSQSIVKSPS
-247 FNQRNV
+247 FNPKNV
-253 GTWGKYFAEPNSE
+253 GVWTQYFEKSKRGINQMDELKSRLQHLLKRAFRAPVDDKTFSKYYSFAEQEMNKGME
-266 VNQMAEVKT
+266 M
-275 RLRSLLTLAFR
+275 
-286 RPVQDKTLQ
+286 
-295 KYLFYSKQQM
+295 
-305 DNGLGV
+305 
-311 GDVMK
+311 GDAMK
-316 EVLSAILASPR
+316 DVFSAILASPR
-327 FLYLYDQG
+327 FLYLYDRG
-335 DKESIQPDSS
+335 GEESREPESR

-354 SFFLWGSLPDEELL
+354 SFFLWGSVPDDQLL
-368 QAAKKGVLVEEEQL
+368 DVAMEATLSQDEQL
-382 SKQVD
+382 TKQVD
-387 RMLTDNKLKRFCDS
+387 RMLTDEKLKRFCDS

-422 RDFYYAA
+422 RDFYYGP

-466 RSARLSKWYGEEP
+466 RSARLSKWYGDAP
-479 KGKLG
+479 NGKLG
-484 GPVSIPFTRQLV
+484 GPVTIRFTRQSV
-496 EDRRHG
+496 KDRRHG
-502 GVITNGAVMTMT
+502 GLITNGAVMTMT

-523 TRGAWIAGVIFNS
+523 TRGAWVAGVIFNS

-549 EEKEVDLSMTLR
+549 EEKEVDDSLTLR

-601 NGREVDV
+601 NGREVDA
-608 SGTLFRA
+608 SGTLFRS
-615 HEFSNVIEF
+615 HKFSNIIEF

-650 ELNPSDTLALDEIV
+650 ELNPSDSLALDEIV
-664 EKVEGENYS
+664 ESVEGENYS
-673 MKSLIHAVVQ
+673 MKSLIHAVVK
-683 SKSFRGPSGKLAL
+683 SKPFRGPSVKLAL
-696 HKTK
+696 TKKSKF

>member
-1 MKYDLQMQVIVKT
+1 MTFRFPNVYLAP
-14 REPLGVKIFFFF
+14 E
-26 CACCLIILPASLFAE
+26 LFLRM
-41 AVSVQSVFQ
+41 VLVLCFLSQSVLAKKEFSIEGS
-50 FHCVE
+50 FESYCIE
-55 CHGAK
+55 CHGMK
-60 GKVKGEVNLL
+60 GKVKGEVNLI
-70 SFTQGK
+70 SFTEGK
-76 DIKSDPE
+76 DLKGDPE
-83 LLQTVL
+83 LLQTIM

-107 TERKLIVAEL
+107 TERKMIVAEL
-117 KKLLEESVSGANE
+117 KKLLAESVSGSE
-130 EWMNAPIRR
+130 KDLVKAPIRR

-147 AVKDLLDLKVE
+147 AVKDLLELKVE
-158 VFPLPERMMR
+158 VFPLPEKMMR

-179 KMPAKITVSSRPLGK
+179 KMPAKMMVSSRPLGK

-233 DFFRLSRSIVKSPS
+233 DFFRLSQSIVKSPS
-247 FNQRNV
+247 FNPKNV
-253 GTWGKYFAEPNSE
+253 GVWTQYFEKSKRGINQMDELKSRLQHLLKRAFRAPVDDKTFSKYYSFAEQEMNKGME
-266 VNQMAEVKT
+266 M
-275 RLRSLLTLAFR
+275 
-286 RPVQDKTLQ
+286 
-295 KYLFYSKQQM
+295 
-305 DNGLGV
+305 
-311 GDVMK
+311 GDAMK
-316 EVLSAILASPR
+316 DVFSAILASPR
-327 FLYLYDQG
+327 FLYLYDRG
-335 DKESIQPDSS
+335 GEESREPESR

-354 SFFLWGSLPDEELL
+354 SFFLWGSVPDDQLL
-368 QAAKKGVLVEEEQL
+368 DVAMEATLSQDEQL
-382 SKQVD
+382 TKQVD
-387 RMLTDNKLKRFCDS
+387 RMLTDEKLKRFCDS

-422 RDFYYAA
+422 RDFYYGP

-466 RSARLSKWYGEEP
+466 RSARLSKWYGDAP
-479 KGKLG
+479 NGKLG
-484 GPVSIPFTRQLV
+484 GPVTIRFTRQSV
-496 EDRRHG
+496 KDRRHG
-502 GVITNGAVMTMT
+502 GLITNGAVMTMT

-523 TRGAWIAGVIFNS
+523 TRGAWVAGVIFNS

-549 EEKEVDLSMTLR
+549 EEKEVDDSLTLR

-601 NGREVDV
+601 NGREVDA
-608 SGTLFRA
+608 SGTLFRS
-615 HEFSNVIEF
+615 HKFSNIIEF

-650 ELNPSDTLALDEIV
+650 ELNPSDSLALDEIV
-664 EKVEGENYS
+664 ESVEGENYS
-673 MKSLIHAVVQ
+673 MKSLIHAVVK
-683 SKSFRGPSGKLAL
+683 SKPFRGPSVKLAL
-696 HKTK
+696 TIKSKF

>member
-1 MKYDLQMQVIVKT
+1 MTFRFLNVYLAP
-14 REPLGVKIFFFF
+14 EFFLRMVLVLCF
-26 CACCLIILPASLFAE
+26 LS
-41 AVSVQSVFQ
+41 QSVLAKKEFSIEGS
-50 FHCVE
+50 FESYCIE
-55 CHGAK
+55 CHGMK
-60 GKVKGEVNLL
+60 GKVKGEVNLI
-70 SFTQGK
+70 SFTEGK
-76 DIKSDPE
+76 DLKGDPE
-83 LLQTVL
+83 LLQTIM

-100 ENQPIDN
+100 GNQPIVN
-107 TERKLIVAEL
+107 TERKMIVAEL
-117 KKLLEESVSGANE
+117 KKLLAESVSGSE
-130 EWMNAPIRR
+130 EDLVKAPIRR

-147 AVKDLLDLKVE
+147 AVKDLLELKVE
-158 VFPLPERMMR
+158 VFPLPEKMMR

-179 KMPAKITVSSRPLGK
+179 KMPAKMMVSSRPLGK

-204 VAPFPQDLRAEHGY
+204 VAPFPQDLRAENGY

-233 DFFRLSRSIVKSPS
+233 DFFRLSQSIVKSPS
-247 FNQRNV
+247 FNPKNV
-253 GTWGKYFAEPNSE
+253 GVWTQYFEKSKRGINQMDELKSRLQHLLKRAFRAPVDDKTFSKYYSFAEQE
-266 VNQMAEVKT
+266 MNQGMG
-275 RLRSLLTLAFR
+275 
-286 RPVQDKTLQ
+286 
-295 KYLFYSKQQM
+295 M
-305 DNGLGV
+305 

-316 EVLSAILASPR
+316 DVFSAILASPR
-327 FLYLYDQG
+327 FLYLYDRG
-335 DKESIQPDSS
+335 GEEGREPESR

-354 SFFLWGSLPDEELL
+354 SFFLWGSVPDDQLL
-368 QAAKKGVLVEEEQL
+368 EVAMEATLRQDEQL
-382 SKQVD
+382 TKQVD
-387 RMLTDNKLKRFCDS
+387 RMLTDEKVKRFCDS

-422 RDFYYAA
+422 RDFYYGP

-466 RSARLSKWYGEEP
+466 RSARLSKWYGDAP
-479 KGKLG
+479 NGKLG
-484 GPVSIPFTRQLV
+484 GPVTIRFTRQSV
-496 EDRRHG
+496 KDRRHG
-502 GVITNGAVMTMT
+502 GLITNGAVMTMT

-523 TRGAWIAGVIFNS
+523 TRGAWVAGVIFNS

-549 EEKEVDLSMTLR
+549 EEKEVDDSLTLR

-601 NGREVDV
+601 NGREVDA
-608 SGTLFRA
+608 SGTLFRS
-615 HEFSNVIEF
+615 HKFSNIIEF

-650 ELNPSDTLALDEIV
+650 ELNPSDSLALDEIV
-664 EKVEGENYS
+664 ESVEGENYS
-673 MKSLIHAVVQ
+673 MKSLIHAVVK
-683 SKSFRGPSGKLAL
+683 SKPFRGPSVKLAL
-696 HKTK
+696 TKKSKF

>member
-1 MKYDLQMQVIVKT
+1 MTFRFPNVYLAP
-14 REPLGVKIFFFF
+14 E
-26 CACCLIILPASLFAE
+26 LFLRM
-41 AVSVQSVFQ
+41 VLVLCFLSQSVLAKKEFSIEGS
-50 FHCVE
+50 FESYCIE
-55 CHGAK
+55 CHGMK
-60 GKVKGEVNLL
+60 GKVKGEVNLI
-70 SFTQGK
+70 SFTEGK
-76 DIKSDPE
+76 DLKGDPE
-83 LLQTVL
+83 LLQTIM

-100 ENQPIDN
+100 GNQPIDN
-107 TERKLIVAEL
+107 TERKMIVAEL
-117 KKLLEESVSGANE
+117 KKLLAESVSGSE
-130 EWMNAPIRR
+130 EDLVKAPIRR

-147 AVKDLLDLKVE
+147 AVKDLLELKVE
-158 VFPLPERMMR
+158 VFPLPEKMMR

-179 KMPAKITVSSRPLGK
+179 KMPAKMMVSSRPLGK

-204 VAPFPQDLRAEHGY
+204 VAPFPQDLRAENGY

-233 DFFRLSRSIVKSPS
+233 DFFRLSQSIVKSPS
-247 FNQRNV
+247 FNPKNV
-253 GTWGKYFAEPNSE
+253 GVWTQYFEKSKRGINQMDELKSRLQHLLKRAFRAPVDDKTFSKYYSFAEQEMNKGME
-266 VNQMAEVKT
+266 M
-275 RLRSLLTLAFR
+275 
-286 RPVQDKTLQ
+286 
-295 KYLFYSKQQM
+295 
-305 DNGLGV
+305 
-311 GDVMK
+311 GDAMK
-316 EVLSAILASPR
+316 DVFSAILASPR
-327 FLYLYDQG
+327 FLYLYDRG
-335 DKESIQPDSS
+335 GEESRESES
-345 QNLDLASRL
+345 RQNLNLASRL
-354 SFFLWGSLPDEELL
+354 SFFLWGSVPDDQLL
-368 QAAKKGVLVEEEQL
+368 DVAMEATLSQDEQL
-382 SKQVD
+382 TKQVD
-387 RMLTDNKLKRFCDS
+387 RMLTDEKLKRFCDS

-422 RDFYYAA
+422 RDFYYGP

-466 RSARLSKWYGEEP
+466 RSARLSKWYGDAP
-479 KGKLG
+479 NGKLG
-484 GPVSIPFTRQLV
+484 GPVTIRFTRQSV
-496 EDRRHG
+496 KDRRHG
-502 GVITNGAVMTMT
+502 GLITNGAVMTMT

-523 TRGAWIAGVIFNS
+523 TRGAWVAGVIFNS

-549 EEKEVDLSMTLR
+549 EEKEVDDSLTLR

-601 NGREVDV
+601 NGREVDA
-608 SGTLFRA
+608 SGTLFRS
-615 HEFSNVIEF
+615 HKFSNIIEF

-650 ELNPSDTLALDEIV
+650 ELNPSDSLALDEIV
-664 EKVEGENYS
+664 ESVEGENYS
-673 MKSLIHAVVQ
+673 MKSLIHAVVK
-683 SKSFRGPSGKLAL
+683 SKPFRGPSVKLAL
-696 HKTK
+696 TKKSKF

>member
-1 MKYDLQMQVIVKT
+1 MTFRFPNVYLAP
-14 REPLGVKIFFFF
+14 E
-26 CACCLIILPASLFAE
+26 LFLRM
-41 AVSVQSVFQ
+41 VLVLCFLSQSVLAKKEFSIEGS
-50 FHCVE
+50 FESYCIE
-55 CHGAK
+55 CHGMK
-60 GKVKGEVNLL
+60 GKVKGEVNLI
-70 SFTQGK
+70 SFTEGK
-76 DIKSDPE
+76 DLKGDPE
-83 LLQTVL
+83 LLQTIM

-100 ENQPIDN
+100 GNQPIDN
-107 TERKLIVAEL
+107 TERKMIVAEL
-117 KKLLEESVSGANE
+117 KKLLAESVSGSE
-130 EWMNAPIRR
+130 EDLVKAPIRR

-147 AVKDLLDLKVE
+147 AVKDLLELKVE
-158 VFPLPERMMR
+158 VFPLPEKMMR

-179 KMPAKITVSSRPLGK
+179 KMPAKMMVSSRPLGK

-204 VAPFPQDLRAEHGY
+204 VAPFPQDLRAENGY

-233 DFFRLSRSIVKSPS
+233 DFFRLSQSIVKSPS
-247 FNQRNV
+247 FNPKNV
-253 GTWGKYFAEPNSE
+253 GVWTQYFEKSKRGINQMDELKSRLQHLLKRAFRAPVDDKTFSKYYSFAEQE
-266 VNQMAEVKT
+266 MNQGMG
-275 RLRSLLTLAFR
+275 
-286 RPVQDKTLQ
+286 
-295 KYLFYSKQQM
+295 M
-305 DNGLGV
+305 
-311 GDVMK
+311 GDAMK
-316 EVLSAILASPR
+316 DVFSAILASPR
-327 FLYLYDQG
+327 FLYLYDRG
-335 DKESIQPDSS
+335 GEEGREPESR

-354 SFFLWGSLPDEELL
+354 SFFLWGSVPDDQLL
-368 QAAKKGVLVEEEQL
+368 EVAMEATLRQDEQL
-382 SKQVD
+382 TRQVD
-387 RMLTDNKLKRFCDS
+387 RMLTDEKVKRFCDS

-422 RDFYYAA
+422 RDFYYGP

-466 RSARLSKWYGEEP
+466 RSARLSKWYGDAP
-479 KGKLG
+479 NGKLG
-484 GPVSIPFTRQLV
+484 GPVTIRFTRQSV
-496 EDRRHG
+496 KDRRHG
-502 GVITNGAVMTMT
+502 GLITNGAVMTMT

-523 TRGAWIAGVIFNS
+523 TRGAWVAGVIFNS

-549 EEKEVDLSMTLR
+549 EEKEVDDSLTLR

-601 NGREVDV
+601 NGREVDA
-608 SGTLFRA
+608 SGTLFRS
-615 HEFSNVIEF
+615 HKFSNIIEF

-650 ELNPSDTLALDEIV
+650 ELNPSDSLALDEIV
-664 EKVEGENYS
+664 ESVEGENYS
-673 MKSLIHAVVQ
+673 MKSLIHAVVK
-683 SKSFRGPSGKLAL
+683 SKPFRGPSVKLAL
-696 HKTK
+696 TIKSKF

>member
-1 MKYDLQMQVIVKT
+1 MTFRFLNVYLAP
-14 REPLGVKIFFFF
+14 EFFLRMVLVLCF
-26 CACCLIILPASLFAE
+26 LS
-41 AVSVQSVFQ
+41 QSVLAKKEFSIEGS
-50 FHCVE
+50 FESYCIE
-55 CHGAK
+55 CHGMK
-60 GKVKGEVNLL
+60 GKVKGEVNLI
-70 SFTQGK
+70 SFTEGK
-76 DIKSDPE
+76 DLKGDPE
-83 LLQTVL
+83 LLQTIM

-100 ENQPIDN
+100 GNQPIDN
-107 TERKLIVAEL
+107 TERKMIVAEL
-117 KKLLEESVSGANE
+117 KKLLAESVSGSE
-130 EWMNAPIRR
+130 EDLVKAPIRR

-147 AVKDLLDLKVE
+147 AVKDLLELKVE
-158 VFPLPERMMR
+158 VFPLPEKMMR

-179 KMPAKITVSSRPLGK
+179 KMPAKMMVSSRPLGK

-204 VAPFPQDLRAEHGY
+204 VAPFPQDLRAENGY

-233 DFFRLSRSIVKSPS
+233 DFFRLSQSIVKSPS
-247 FNQRNV
+247 FNPKNV
-253 GTWGKYFAEPNSE
+253 GVWTQYFEKSKRGINQMDELKSRLQHLLKRAFRAPVDDKTFSKYYSFAEQEMNKGME
-266 VNQMAEVKT
+266 M
-275 RLRSLLTLAFR
+275 
-286 RPVQDKTLQ
+286 
-295 KYLFYSKQQM
+295 
-305 DNGLGV
+305 
-311 GDVMK
+311 GDAMK
-316 EVLSAILASPR
+316 DVFSAILASPR
-327 FLYLYDQG
+327 FLYLYDRG
-335 DKESIQPDSS
+335 GEEGREPESR

-354 SFFLWGSLPDEELL
+354 SFFLWGSVPDDQLL
-368 QAAKKGVLVEEEQL
+368 EVAMEATLRQDEQL
-382 SKQVD
+382 TRQVD
-387 RMLTDNKLKRFCDS
+387 RMLTDEKVKRFCDS

-422 RDFYYAA
+422 RDFYYGP

-466 RSARLSKWYGEEP
+466 RSARLSKWYGDAP
-479 KGKLG
+479 NGKLG
-484 GPVSIPFTRQLV
+484 GPVTIRFTRQSV
-496 EDRRHG
+496 KDRRHG
-502 GVITNGAVMTMT
+502 GLITNGAVMTMT

-523 TRGAWIAGVIFNS
+523 TRGAWVAGVIFNS

-549 EEKEVDLSMTLR
+549 EEKEVDDSLTLR

-601 NGREVDV
+601 NGREVDA
-608 SGTLFRA
+608 SGTLFRS
-615 HEFSNVIEF
+615 HKFSNIIEF

-650 ELNPSDTLALDEIV
+650 ELNPSDSLALDEIV
-664 EKVEGENYS
+664 ESVEGENYS
-673 MKSLIHAVVQ
+673 MKSLIHAVVK
-683 SKSFRGPSGKLAL
+683 SKPFRGPSVKLAL
-696 HKTK
+696 TKKSKF

>member
-1 MKYDLQMQVIVKT
+1 MTFRFQDVYLAP
-14 REPLGVKIFFFF
+14 E
-26 CACCLIILPASLFAE
+26 LFLRM
-41 AVSVQSVFQ
+41 VLVLCFLSQSVLAKKEFSIEGS
-50 FHCVE
+50 FKSYCIE
-55 CHGAK
+55 CHGMK
-60 GKVKGEVNLL
+60 GKVKGEVNLI
-70 SFTQGK
+70 SFTEGK
-76 DIKSDPE
+76 DLRSDPE
-83 LLQTVL
+83 LLHTIM

-100 ENQPIDN
+100 ENQPFDN
-107 TERKLIVAEL
+107 TERKMIVAEL
-117 KKLLEESVSGANE
+117 KKLLAESVSGSE
-130 EWMNAPIRR
+130 EDLIKAPIRR

-147 AVKDLLDLKVE
+147 AVKDLLELKVE
-158 VFPLPERMMR
+158 VFPLPEKMMR

-179 KMPAKITVSSRPLGK
+179 KMPAKMMVSSRPLGK

-233 DFFRLSRSIVKSPS
+233 DFFRLSQSIVKSPS
-247 FNQRNV
+247 FNQKNV
-253 GTWGKYFAEPNSE
+253 GVWTQYFEKSKRGINQTDELKSRLQHLLKRAFRAPVDDKTFSKYYSFAEQEMNKG
-266 VNQMAEVKT
+266 MG
-275 RLRSLLTLAFR
+275 
-286 RPVQDKTLQ
+286 
-295 KYLFYSKQQM
+295 M
-305 DNGLGV
+305 
-311 GDVMK
+311 GDAMK
-316 EVLSAILASPR
+316 DVFSAILASPR
-327 FLYLYDQG
+327 FLYLYDRG
-335 DKESIQPDSS
+335 GEESREPESR

-354 SFFLWGSLPDEELL
+354 SFFLWGSVPDDQLL
-368 QAAKKGVLVEEEQL
+368 EVAMEATLRQDEQL
-382 SKQVD
+382 TRQVD
-387 RMLTDNKLKRFCDS
+387 RMLADEKLKRFCDS

-422 RDFYYAA
+422 RDFYYGP

-466 RSARLSKWYGEEP
+466 RSARLSKWYGDAP
-479 KGKLG
+479 NGKLG
-484 GPVSIPFTRQLV
+484 GPVTIRFTRQSV
-496 EDRRHG
+496 KDRRHG
-502 GVITNGAVMTMT
+502 GLITNGAVMTMT

-523 TRGAWIAGVIFNS
+523 TRGAWVAGVIFNS

-549 EEKEVDLSMTLR
+549 EEKEVNDSLTLR

-601 NGREVDV
+601 NGREVDA
-608 SGTLFRA
+608 SGILFRS
-615 HEFSNVIEF
+615 HKFSNIIEF

-650 ELNPSDTLALDEIV
+650 ELNPSDSLALDEIAESV
-664 EKVEGENYS
+664 ERENYS
-673 MKSLIHAVVQ
+673 MKSLIHAVVK
-683 SKSFRGPSGKLAL
+683 SKPFRGPSVKLAL
-696 HKTK
+696 PQKSKF

>member
-1 MKYDLQMQVIVKT
+1 MYLAP
-14 REPLGVKIFFFF
+14 E
-26 CACCLIILPASLFAE
+26 LFLRM
-41 AVSVQSVFQ
+41 VLVLCFLSQSVLAKKEFSIEGS
-50 FHCVE
+50 FKSYCIE
-55 CHGAK
+55 CHGMK
-60 GKVKGEVNLL
+60 GKVKGEVNLI
-70 SFTQGK
+70 SFTEGK
-76 DIKSDPE
+76 DLRSDSE
-83 LLQTVL
+83 LLQTII

-107 TERKLIVAEL
+107 TERKMIVAEL
-117 KKLLEESVSGANE
+117 KKLLAESVSGSDE
-130 EWMNAPIRR
+130 DLIKAPIRR

-147 AVKDLLDLKVE
+147 AVKDLLELKVE
-158 VFPLPERMMR
+158 VFPLPEKMMR

-179 KMPAKITVSSRPLGK
+179 KMPAKMMVSSRPLGK

-233 DFFRLSRSIVKSPS
+233 DFFRLSQSIVKSPS
-247 FNQRNV
+247 FNQKNV
-253 GTWGKYFAEPNSE
+253 GVWTQYFEKSKRGINQTDELKSRLQHLLKRAFRAPVDDKTFSKYYSFAEQEMNKG
-266 VNQMAEVKT
+266 MG
-275 RLRSLLTLAFR
+275 
-286 RPVQDKTLQ
+286 
-295 KYLFYSKQQM
+295 M
-305 DNGLGV
+305 
-311 GDVMK
+311 GDAMK
-316 EVLSAILASPR
+316 DVFSAILASPR
-327 FLYLYDQG
+327 FLYLYDRG
-335 DKESIQPDSS
+335 GEESREPESR

-354 SFFLWGSLPDEELL
+354 SFFLWGSVPDDQLL
-368 QAAKKGVLVEEEQL
+368 EVAMEATLRQDEQL
-382 SKQVD
+382 TRQVD
-387 RMLTDNKLKRFCDS
+387 RMLTDEKVKRFCDS

-422 RDFYYAA
+422 RDFYYGP

-466 RSARLSKWYGEEP
+466 RSARLNKWYGDAP
-479 KGKLG
+479 NGKLG
-484 GPVSIPFTRQLV
+484 GPVTIRFRRQSV
-496 EDRRHG
+496 NDRRHG
-502 GVITNGAVMTMT
+502 GLITNGAVMTMT

-523 TRGAWIAGVIFNS
+523 TRGAWVAGVIFNS

-549 EEKEVDLSMTLR
+549 EEKEVDDSLTLR

-601 NGREVDV
+601 NGREVDA
-608 SGTLFRA
+608 SGILFRS
-615 HEFSNVIEF
+615 HKFSNIIEF

-650 ELNPSDTLALDEIV
+650 ELNPSDSLALDEIV
-664 EKVEGENYS
+664 ESVERENYS
-673 MKSLIHAVVQ
+673 MKSLIHAVVK
-683 SKSFRGPSGKLAL
+683 SKPFRGPSVKLAL
-696 HKTK
+696 TKKSKF

>member
-1 MKYDLQMQVIVKT
+1 MTFRFLNVYLAP
-14 REPLGVKIFFFF
+14 EFFLRMVLVLCF
-26 CACCLIILPASLFAE
+26 LSK
-41 AVSVQSVFQ
+41 SVLAKKEFSIEGSFESY
-50 FHCVE
+50 CIE
-55 CHGAK
+55 CHGMK
-60 GKVKGEVNLL
+60 GKVKGEVNLI
-70 SFTQGK
+70 SFTEGK
-76 DIKSDPE
+76 DLKGDPE
-83 LLQTVL
+83 LLQTIM

-100 ENQPIDN
+100 GNQPIVN
-107 TERKLIVAEL
+107 TERKMIVAEL
-117 KKLLEESVSGANE
+117 KKLLAESVSGPE
-130 EWMNAPIRR
+130 EDLVKSPIRR

-147 AVKDLLDLKVE
+147 AVKDLLELKVE
-158 VFPLPERMMR
+158 VFPLPEKMMR

-179 KMPAKITVSSRPLGK
+179 KMPAKMMVSSRPLGK

-204 VAPFPQDLRAEHGY
+204 VAPFPQDLRAENGY

-233 DFFRLSRSIVKSPS
+233 DFFRLSQSIVKSPS
-247 FNQRNV
+247 FNPKNV
-253 GTWGKYFAEPNSE
+253 GVWTQYFEKSKRGINQMDELKSRLQHLLKRAFRAPVDDKTFSKYYSFAEQE
-266 VNQMAEVKT
+266 MNQGMG
-275 RLRSLLTLAFR
+275 
-286 RPVQDKTLQ
+286 
-295 KYLFYSKQQM
+295 M
-305 DNGLGV
+305 

-316 EVLSAILASPR
+316 DVFSAILASPR
-327 FLYLYDQG
+327 FLYLYDRG
-335 DKESIQPDSS
+335 GEESREPESR

-354 SFFLWGSLPDEELL
+354 SFFLWGSVPDDQLL
-368 QAAKKGVLVEEEQL
+368 DVAMEATLSQDEQL
-382 SKQVD
+382 TKQVD
-387 RMLTDNKLKRFCDS
+387 RMLTDEKVKRFCDS

-422 RDFYYAA
+422 RDFYYGP

-466 RSARLSKWYGEEP
+466 RSARLSKWYGDAP
-479 KGKLG
+479 NGKLG
-484 GPVSIPFTRQLV
+484 GPVTIRFTRQSV
-496 EDRRHG
+496 KDRRHG
-502 GVITNGAVMTMT
+502 GLITNGAVMTMT

-523 TRGAWIAGVIFNS
+523 TRGAWVAGVIFNS

-549 EEKEVDLSMTLR
+549 EEKEVDDSLTLR

-601 NGREVDV
+601 NGREVDA
-608 SGTLFRA
+608 SGTLFRS
-615 HEFSNVIEF
+615 HKFSNIIEF

-650 ELNPSDTLALDEIV
+650 ELNPSDSLALDEIV
-664 EKVEGENYS
+664 ESVEGENYS
-673 MKSLIHAVVQ
+673 MKSLIHAVVK
-683 SKSFRGPSGKLAL
+683 SKPFRGPSVKLAL
-696 HKTK
+696 TKKSKF

>member
-1 MKYDLQMQVIVKT
+1 MTFRFLNVYLAP
-14 REPLGVKIFFFF
+14 EFFLRMVLVLCF
-26 CACCLIILPASLFAE
+26 LSK
-41 AVSVQSVFQ
+41 SVLAKKEFSIEGSFESY
-50 FHCVE
+50 CIE
-55 CHGAK
+55 CHGMK
-60 GKVKGEVNLL
+60 GKVKGEVNLI
-70 SFTQGK
+70 SFTEGK
-76 DIKSDPE
+76 DLKGDPE
-83 LLQTVL
+83 LLQTIM

-100 ENQPIDN
+100 GNQPIVN
-107 TERKLIVAEL
+107 TERKMIVAEL
-117 KKLLEESVSGANE
+117 KKLLAESVSGPE
-130 EWMNAPIRR
+130 EDLVKSPIRR

-147 AVKDLLDLKVE
+147 AVKDLLELKVE
-158 VFPLPERMMR
+158 VFPLPEKMMR

-179 KMPAKITVSSRPLGK
+179 KMPAKMMVSSRPLGK

-204 VAPFPQDLRAEHGY
+204 VAPFPQDLRAENGY

-233 DFFRLSRSIVKSPS
+233 DFFRLSQSIVKSPS
-247 FNQRNV
+247 FNPKNV
-253 GTWGKYFAEPNSE
+253 GVWTQYFEKSKRGINQMDELKSRLQHLLKRAFRAPVDDKTFSKYYSFAEQE
-266 VNQMAEVKT
+266 MNQGMG
-275 RLRSLLTLAFR
+275 
-286 RPVQDKTLQ
+286 
-295 KYLFYSKQQM
+295 M
-305 DNGLGV
+305 

-316 EVLSAILASPR
+316 DVFSAILASPR
-327 FLYLYDQG
+327 FLYLYDRG
-335 DKESIQPDSS
+335 GEEGREPESR

-354 SFFLWGSLPDEELL
+354 SFFLWGSVPDDQLL
-368 QAAKKGVLVEEEQL
+368 EVAMEATLRQDEQL
-382 SKQVD
+382 TKQVD
-387 RMLTDNKLKRFCDS
+387 RMLTDEKLKRFCDS

-422 RDFYYAA
+422 RDFYYGP

-466 RSARLSKWYGEEP
+466 RSARLSKWYGDAP
-479 KGKLG
+479 NGKLG
-484 GPVSIPFTRQLV
+484 GPVTIRFTRQSV
-496 EDRRHG
+496 KDRRHG
-502 GVITNGAVMTMT
+502 GLITNGAVMTMT

-523 TRGAWIAGVIFNS
+523 TRGAWVAGVIFNS

-549 EEKEVDLSMTLR
+549 EEKEVDDSLTLR

-601 NGREVDV
+601 NGREVDA
-608 SGTLFRA
+608 SGTLFRS
-615 HEFSNVIEF
+615 HKFSNIIEF

-650 ELNPSDTLALDEIV
+650 ELNPSDSLALDEIV
-664 EKVEGENYS
+664 ESVEGENYS
-673 MKSLIHAVVQ
+673 MKSLIHAVVK
-683 SKSFRGPSGKLAL
+683 SKPFRGPSVKLAL
-696 HKTK
+696 TKKSKF

>member
-1 MKYDLQMQVIVKT
+1 MTFRFPNVYLAPELFLRMVLVLCFLSQS
-14 REPLGVKIFFFF
+14 
-26 CACCLIILPASLFAE
+26 ILAKKEFSIEGSFE
-41 AVSVQSVFQ
+41 SY
-50 FHCVE
+50 CIE
-55 CHGAK
+55 CHGMK
-60 GKVKGEVNLL
+60 GKVKGEVNLI
-70 SFTQGK
+70 SFTEGK
-76 DIKSDPE
+76 DLKGDPE
-83 LLQTVL
+83 LLQTIM

-100 ENQPIDN
+100 GNQPIVN
-107 TERKLIVAEL
+107 TERKMIVAEL
-117 KKLLEESVSGANE
+117 KKLLAESVSGPE
-130 EWMNAPIRR
+130 EDLVKSPIRR

-147 AVKDLLDLKVE
+147 AVKDLLELKVE
-158 VFPLPERMMR
+158 VFPLPEKMMR

-179 KMPAKITVSSRPLGK
+179 KMPAKMMVSSRPLGK

-204 VAPFPQDLRAEHGY
+204 VAPFPQDLRAENGY

-233 DFFRLSRSIVKSPS
+233 DFFRLSQSIVKSPS
-247 FNQRNV
+247 FNPKNV
-253 GTWGKYFAEPNSE
+253 GVWTQYFEKSKRGINQMDELKSRLQHLLKRAFRAPVDDKTFSKYYSFAEQE
-266 VNQMAEVKT
+266 MNQGMG
-275 RLRSLLTLAFR
+275 
-286 RPVQDKTLQ
+286 
-295 KYLFYSKQQM
+295 M
-305 DNGLGV
+305 

-316 EVLSAILASPR
+316 DVFSAILASPR
-327 FLYLYDQG
+327 FLYLYDRG
-335 DKESIQPDSS
+335 GEEGREPESR

-354 SFFLWGSLPDEELL
+354 SFFLWGSVPDDQLL
-368 QAAKKGVLVEEEQL
+368 EVAMEATLRQDEQL
-382 SKQVD
+382 TRQVD
-387 RMLTDNKLKRFCDS
+387 RMLTDEKLKRFCDS

-422 RDFYYAA
+422 RDFYYGP

-466 RSARLSKWYGEEP
+466 RSARLSKWYGDAP
-479 KGKLG
+479 NGKLG
-484 GPVSIPFTRQLV
+484 GPVTIRFTRQSV
-496 EDRRHG
+496 KDRRHG
-502 GVITNGAVMTMT
+502 GLITNGAVMTMT

-523 TRGAWIAGVIFNS
+523 TRGAWVAGVIFNS

-549 EEKEVDLSMTLR
+549 EEKEVDDSLTLR

-601 NGREVDV
+601 NGREVDA
-608 SGTLFRA
+608 SGTLFRS
-615 HEFSNVIEF
+615 HKFSNIIEF

-650 ELNPSDTLALDEIV
+650 ELNPSDSLALDEIV
-664 EKVEGENYS
+664 ESVEGENYS
-673 MKSLIHAVVQ
+673 MKSLIHAVVK
-683 SKSFRGPSGKLAL
+683 SKPFRGPSVKLAL
-696 HKTK
+696 TKKSKF

>member
-1 MKYDLQMQVIVKT
+1 
-14 REPLGVKIFFFF
+14 
-26 CACCLIILPASLFAE
+26 
-41 AVSVQSVFQ
+41 
-50 FHCVE
+50 
-55 CHGAK
+55 
-60 GKVKGEVNLL
+60 
-70 SFTQGK
+70 
-76 DIKSDPE
+76 
-83 LLQTVL
+83 
-89 EVIDFGEMPPE
+89 
-100 ENQPIDN
+100 
-107 TERKLIVAEL
+107 
-117 KKLLEESVSGANE
+117 
-130 EWMNAPIRR
+130 
-139 MTRFQYAN
+139 
-147 AVKDLLDLKVE
+147 
-158 VFPLPERMMR
+158 
-168 DRSGYFKPASG
+168 
-179 KMPAKITVSSRPLGK
+179 
-194 SGLIEPRMDG
+194 
-204 VAPFPQDLRAEHGY
+204 
-218 DTQGDH
+218 
-224 LSLSPLLME
+224 
-233 DFFRLSRSIVKSPS
+233 
-247 FNQRNV
+247 
-253 GTWGKYFAEPNSE
+253 
-266 VNQMAEVKT
+266 
-275 RLRSLLTLAFR
+275 
-286 RPVQDKTLQ
+286 
-295 KYLFYSKQQM
+295 
-305 DNGLGV
+305 
-311 GDVMK
+311 MK
-316 EVLSAILASPR
+316 ESLSAILASPR
-327 FLYLYDQG
+327 FIYLYDL
-335 DKESIQPDSS
+335 ESEDEPDPALTS
-345 QNLDLASRL
+345 NFDLASRL
-354 SFFLWGSLPDEELL
+354 SFFLWGSLPDEELVDL
-368 QAAKKGVLVEEEQL
+368 AGSGRLVEEDIL
-382 SKQVD
+382 FGQVD
-387 RMLTDNKLKRFCDS
+387 RMLKDRKLKRFCDS

-422 RDFYYAA
+422 KDFYYAA

-466 RSARLSKWYGEEP
+466 RSPRLRKWYGDAPE
-479 KGKLG
+479 GKLG
-484 GPVSIPFTRQLV
+484 GPVSIPFARQFV

-549 EEKEVDLSMTLR
+549 EEKEIDLSMTLR

-601 NGREVDV
+601 NGREVDA
-608 SGTLFRA
+608 SGTLFRT
-615 HEFSNVIEF
+615 HEFSNIIEF

-664 EKVEGENYS
+664 ERVERENYA

-683 SKSFRGPSGKLAL
+683 SKPFRGPSGKLAL

>member
-1 MKYDLQMQVIVKT
+1 MTFRFPNVYLAP
-14 REPLGVKIFFFF
+14 E
-26 CACCLIILPASLFAE
+26 LFLRM
-41 AVSVQSVFQ
+41 VLVLCFLSQSVLAKKEFSIEGS
-50 FHCVE
+50 FESYCIE
-55 CHGAK
+55 CHGMK
-60 GKVKGEVNLL
+60 GKVKGEVNLI
-70 SFTQGK
+70 SFTEGK
-76 DIKSDPE
+76 DLKGDPE
-83 LLQTVL
+83 LLQTIM

-100 ENQPIDN
+100 GNQPIDN
-107 TERKLIVAEL
+107 TERKMIVAEL
-117 KKLLEESVSGANE
+117 KKLLAESVSGSE
-130 EWMNAPIRR
+130 KDLVKAPIRR

-147 AVKDLLDLKVE
+147 AVKDLLELKVE
-158 VFPLPERMMR
+158 VFPLPEKMMR

-179 KMPAKITVSSRPLGK
+179 KMPAKMMVSSRPLGK

-204 VAPFPQDLRAEHGY
+204 VAPFPQDLRAENGY

-233 DFFRLSRSIVKSPS
+233 DFFRLSQSIVKSPS
-247 FNQRNV
+247 FNPKNV
-253 GTWGKYFAEPNSE
+253 GVWTQYFEKSKRGINQMDELKSRLQHLLKRAFRAPVDDKTFSKYYSFAEQE
-266 VNQMAEVKT
+266 MNQGME
-275 RLRSLLTLAFR
+275 
-286 RPVQDKTLQ
+286 
-295 KYLFYSKQQM
+295 M
-305 DNGLGV
+305 
-311 GDVMK
+311 GDAMK
-316 EVLSAILASPR
+316 DVFSAILASPR
-327 FLYLYDQG
+327 FLYLYDRG
-335 DKESIQPDSS
+335 GEESRESES
-345 QNLDLASRL
+345 RQNLNLASRL
-354 SFFLWGSLPDEELL
+354 SFFLWGSVPDDQLL
-368 QAAKKGVLVEEEQL
+368 DVAMEATLSQDEQL
-382 SKQVD
+382 TKQVD
-387 RMLTDNKLKRFCDS
+387 RMLTDEKVKRFCDS

-422 RDFYYAA
+422 RDFYYGP

-466 RSARLSKWYGEEP
+466 RSARLSKWYGDAP
-479 KGKLG
+479 NGKLG
-484 GPVSIPFTRQLV
+484 GPVTIRFTRQSV
-496 EDRRHG
+496 KDRRHG
-502 GVITNGAVMTMT
+502 GLITNGAVMTMT

-523 TRGAWIAGVIFNS
+523 TRGAWVAGVIFNS

-549 EEKEVDLSMTLR
+549 EEKEVDDSLTLR

-601 NGREVDV
+601 NGREVDA
-608 SGTLFRA
+608 SGTLFRS
-615 HEFSNVIEF
+615 HKFSNIIEF

-650 ELNPSDTLALDEIV
+650 ELNPSDSLALDEIV
-664 EKVEGENYS
+664 ESVEGENYS
-673 MKSLIHAVVQ
+673 MKSLIHAVVK
-683 SKSFRGPSGKLAL
+683 SKPFRGPSVKLAL
-696 HKTK
+696 TIKSKF

>member
-1 MKYDLQMQVIVKT
+1 MTFRFLNVYLAP
-14 REPLGVKIFFFF
+14 EFFLRMVLVLCF
-26 CACCLIILPASLFAE
+26 LSK
-41 AVSVQSVFQ
+41 SVLAKKEFSIEGSFESY
-50 FHCVE
+50 CIE
-55 CHGAK
+55 CHGMK
-60 GKVKGEVNLL
+60 GKVKGEVNLI
-70 SFTQGK
+70 SFTEGK
-76 DIKSDPE
+76 DLKGDPE
-83 LLQTVL
+83 LLQTIM

-100 ENQPIDN
+100 GNQPIVN
-107 TERKLIVAEL
+107 TERKMIVAEL
-117 KKLLEESVSGANE
+117 KKLLAESVSGPE
-130 EWMNAPIRR
+130 EDLVKAPIRR

-147 AVKDLLDLKVE
+147 AVKDLLELKVE
-158 VFPLPERMMR
+158 VFPLPEKMMR

-179 KMPAKITVSSRPLGK
+179 KMPAKMMVSSRPLGK

-204 VAPFPQDLRAEHGY
+204 VAPFPQDLRAENGY

-233 DFFRLSRSIVKSPS
+233 DFFRLSQSIVKSPS
-247 FNQRNV
+247 FNPKNV
-253 GTWGKYFAEPNSE
+253 GVWTQYFEKSKRGINQMDELKSRLQHLLKRAFRAPVDDKTFSKYYSFAEQE
-266 VNQMAEVKT
+266 MNQGMG
-275 RLRSLLTLAFR
+275 
-286 RPVQDKTLQ
+286 
-295 KYLFYSKQQM
+295 M
-305 DNGLGV
+305 

-316 EVLSAILASPR
+316 DVFSAILASPR
-327 FLYLYDQG
+327 FLYLYDRG
-335 DKESIQPDSS
+335 GEEGREPESR

-354 SFFLWGSLPDEELL
+354 SFFLWGSVPDDQLL
-368 QAAKKGVLVEEEQL
+368 EVAMEATLRQDEQL
-382 SKQVD
+382 TRQVD
-387 RMLTDNKLKRFCDS
+387 RMLTDEKVKRFCDS

-422 RDFYYAA
+422 RDFYYGP

-466 RSARLSKWYGEEP
+466 RSARLSKWYGDAP
-479 KGKLG
+479 NGKLG
-484 GPVSIPFTRQLV
+484 GPVTIRFTRQSV
-496 EDRRHG
+496 KDRRHG
-502 GVITNGAVMTMT
+502 GLITNGAVMTMT

-523 TRGAWIAGVIFNS
+523 TRGAWVAGVIFNS

-549 EEKEVDLSMTLR
+549 EEKEVDDSLTLR

-601 NGREVDV
+601 NGREVDA
-608 SGTLFRA
+608 SGTLFRS
-615 HEFSNVIEF
+615 HKFSNIIEF

-650 ELNPSDTLALDEIV
+650 ELNPSDSLALDEIV
-664 EKVEGENYS
+664 ESVEGENYS
-673 MKSLIHAVVQ
+673 MKSLIHAVVK
-683 SKSFRGPSGKLAL
+683 SKPFRGPSVKLAL
-696 HKTK
+696 TKKSKF

>member
-1 MKYDLQMQVIVKT
+1 MTFRFPNVYLAP
-14 REPLGVKIFFFF
+14 E
-26 CACCLIILPASLFAE
+26 LFLRM
-41 AVSVQSVFQ
+41 VLVLCFLSQSVLAKKEFSIEGS
-50 FHCVE
+50 FESYCIE
-55 CHGAK
+55 CHGMK
-60 GKVKGEVNLL
+60 GKVKGEVNLI
-70 SFTQGK
+70 SFTEGK
-76 DIKSDPE
+76 DLKGDPE
-83 LLQTVL
+83 LLQTIM

-100 ENQPIDN
+100 GNQPIVN
-107 TERKLIVAEL
+107 TERKMIVAEL
-117 KKLLEESVSGANE
+117 KKLLAESVSGPE
-130 EWMNAPIRR
+130 EDLVKSPIRR

-147 AVKDLLDLKVE
+147 AVKDLLELKVE
-158 VFPLPERMMR
+158 VFPLPEKMMR

-179 KMPAKITVSSRPLGK
+179 KMPAKMMVSSRPLGK

-204 VAPFPQDLRAEHGY
+204 VAPFPQDLRAENGY

-233 DFFRLSRSIVKSPS
+233 DFFRLSQSIVKSPS
-247 FNQRNV
+247 FNPKNV
-253 GTWGKYFAEPNSE
+253 GVWTQYFEKSKRGINQMDELKSRLQHLLKRAFRAPVDDKTFSKYYSFAEQE
-266 VNQMAEVKT
+266 MNQGMG
-275 RLRSLLTLAFR
+275 
-286 RPVQDKTLQ
+286 
-295 KYLFYSKQQM
+295 M
-305 DNGLGV
+305 

-316 EVLSAILASPR
+316 DVFSAILASPR
-327 FLYLYDQG
+327 FLYLYDRG
-335 DKESIQPDSS
+335 GEEGREPESR

-354 SFFLWGSLPDEELL
+354 SFFLWGSVPDDQLL
-368 QAAKKGVLVEEEQL
+368 EVAMEATLRQDEQL
-382 SKQVD
+382 TRQVD
-387 RMLTDNKLKRFCDS
+387 RMLTDEKVKRFCDS

-422 RDFYYAA
+422 RDFYYGP

-466 RSARLSKWYGEEP
+466 RSARLSKWYGDAP
-479 KGKLG
+479 NGKLG
-484 GPVSIPFTRQLV
+484 GPVTIRFTRQSV
-496 EDRRHG
+496 KDRRHG
-502 GVITNGAVMTMT
+502 GLITNGAVMTMT

-523 TRGAWIAGVIFNS
+523 TRGAWVAGVIFNS

-549 EEKEVDLSMTLR
+549 EEKEVDDSLTLR

-601 NGREVDV
+601 NGREVDA
-608 SGTLFRA
+608 SGTLFRS
-615 HEFSNVIEF
+615 HKFSNIIEF

-650 ELNPSDTLALDEIV
+650 ELNPSDSLALDEIV
-664 EKVEGENYS
+664 ESVEGENYS
-673 MKSLIHAVVQ
+673 MKSLIHAVVK
-683 SKSFRGPSGKLAL
+683 SKPFRGPSVKLAL
-696 HKTK
+696 TKKSKF

>member
-1 MKYDLQMQVIVKT
+1 MTFRFPNVYLAP
-14 REPLGVKIFFFF
+14 E
-26 CACCLIILPASLFAE
+26 LFLRM
-41 AVSVQSVFQ
+41 VLVLCFLSQSVLAKKEFSIEGS
-50 FHCVE
+50 FESYCIE
-55 CHGAK
+55 CHGMK
-60 GKVKGEVNLL
+60 GKVKGEVNLI
-70 SFTQGK
+70 SFTEGK
-76 DIKSDPE
+76 DLKGDPE
-83 LLQTVL
+83 LLQTIM

-100 ENQPIDN
+100 GNQPIDN
-107 TERKLIVAEL
+107 TERKMIVAEL
-117 KKLLEESVSGANE
+117 KKLLAESVSGSE
-130 EWMNAPIRR
+130 KDLVKAPIRR

-147 AVKDLLDLKVE
+147 AVKDLLELKVE
-158 VFPLPERMMR
+158 VFPLPEKMMR

-179 KMPAKITVSSRPLGK
+179 KMPAKMMVSSRPLGK

-204 VAPFPQDLRAEHGY
+204 VAPFPQDLRAENGY

-233 DFFRLSRSIVKSPS
+233 DFFRLSQSIVKSPS
-247 FNQRNV
+247 FNPKNV
-253 GTWGKYFAEPNSE
+253 GVWTQYFEKSKRGINQMDELKSRLQHLLKRAFRAPVDDKTFSKYYSFAEQE
-266 VNQMAEVKT
+266 MNQGMG
-275 RLRSLLTLAFR
+275 
-286 RPVQDKTLQ
+286 
-295 KYLFYSKQQM
+295 M
-305 DNGLGV
+305 

-316 EVLSAILASPR
+316 DVFSAILASPR
-327 FLYLYDQG
+327 FLYLYDRG
-335 DKESIQPDSS
+335 GEEGREPESR

-354 SFFLWGSLPDEELL
+354 SFFLWGSVPDDQLL
-368 QAAKKGVLVEEEQL
+368 DVAMEATLSQDEQL
-382 SKQVD
+382 TKQVD
-387 RMLTDNKLKRFCDS
+387 RMLTDEKLKRFCDS

-422 RDFYYAA
+422 RDFYYGP

-466 RSARLSKWYGEEP
+466 RSARLSKWYGDAP
-479 KGKLG
+479 NGKLG
-484 GPVSIPFTRQLV
+484 GPVTIRFTRQSV
-496 EDRRHG
+496 KDRRHG
-502 GVITNGAVMTMT
+502 GLITNGAVMTMT

-523 TRGAWIAGVIFNS
+523 TRGAWVAGVIFNS

-549 EEKEVDLSMTLR
+549 EEKEVDDSLTLR

-601 NGREVDV
+601 NGREVDA
-608 SGTLFRA
+608 SGTLFRS
-615 HEFSNVIEF
+615 HKFSNIIEF

-650 ELNPSDTLALDEIV
+650 ELNPSDSLALDEIV
-664 EKVEGENYS
+664 ESVEGENYS
-673 MKSLIHAVVQ
+673 MKSLIHAVVK
-683 SKSFRGPSGKLAL
+683 SKPFRGPSVKLAL
-696 HKTK
+696 TIKSKF

>member
-1 MKYDLQMQVIVKT
+1 MTFRFPNVYLAPELFLRMVLVLCFLSQS
-14 REPLGVKIFFFF
+14 
-26 CACCLIILPASLFAE
+26 ILAKKEFSIEGSFE
-41 AVSVQSVFQ
+41 SY
-50 FHCVE
+50 CIE
-55 CHGAK
+55 CHGMK
-60 GKVKGEVNLL
+60 GKVKGEVNLI
-70 SFTQGK
+70 SFKEGK
-76 DIKSDPE
+76 DLKGDPE
-83 LLQTVL
+83 LLQTIM

-100 ENQPIDN
+100 GNQPIDN
-107 TERKLIVAEL
+107 TERKMIVAEL
-117 KKLLEESVSGANE
+117 KKLLAESVSGSE
-130 EWMNAPIRR
+130 EDLVKAPIRR

-147 AVKDLLDLKVE
+147 AVKDLLELKVE
-158 VFPLPERMMR
+158 VFPLPEKMMR

-179 KMPAKITVSSRPLGK
+179 KMPAKMMVSSRPLGK

-204 VAPFPQDLRAEHGY
+204 VAPFPQDLRAENGY

-233 DFFRLSRSIVKSPS
+233 DFFRLSQSIVKSPS
-247 FNQRNV
+247 FNPKNV
-253 GTWGKYFAEPNSE
+253 GVWTQYFEKSKRGINHMDELKSRLQHLLKRAFRAPVDDKTFSKYYSFAEQEMNKGME
-266 VNQMAEVKT
+266 M
-275 RLRSLLTLAFR
+275 
-286 RPVQDKTLQ
+286 
-295 KYLFYSKQQM
+295 
-305 DNGLGV
+305 

-316 EVLSAILASPR
+316 DVFSAILASPR
-327 FLYLYDQG
+327 FLYLYDRG
-335 DKESIQPDSS
+335 GEESREPESR
-345 QNLDLASRL
+345 QNLNLASRL
-354 SFFLWGSLPDEELL
+354 SFFLWGSVPDDQLL
-368 QAAKKGVLVEEEQL
+368 EVAMEATLRQDEQL
-382 SKQVD
+382 TKQVD
-387 RMLTDNKLKRFCDS
+387 RMLTDEKVKRFCDS

-422 RDFYYAA
+422 RDFYYGP

-466 RSARLSKWYGEEP
+466 RSARLSKWYGDAP
-479 KGKLG
+479 NGKLG
-484 GPVSIPFTRQLV
+484 GPVTIRFTRQSV
-496 EDRRHG
+496 KDRRHG
-502 GVITNGAVMTMT
+502 GLITNGAVMTMT

-523 TRGAWIAGVIFNS
+523 TRGAWVAGVIFNS

-549 EEKEVDLSMTLR
+549 EEKEVDDSLTLR

-601 NGREVDV
+601 NGREVDA
-608 SGTLFRA
+608 SGTLFRS
-615 HEFSNVIEF
+615 HKFSNIIEF

-641 HLLAFGLGR
+641 HLLAFGIGR
-650 ELNPSDTLALDEIV
+650 ELNPSDSLALDEIV
-664 EKVEGENYS
+664 ESVEGENYS
-673 MKSLIHAVVQ
+673 MKSLIHAVVK
-683 SKSFRGPSGKLAL
+683 SKPFRGPSVKLAL
-696 HKTK
+696 TKKSKF

>member
-1 MKYDLQMQVIVKT
+1 MTFRFPNVYLAP
-14 REPLGVKIFFFF
+14 E
-26 CACCLIILPASLFAE
+26 LFLRM
-41 AVSVQSVFQ
+41 VLVLCFLSQSVLAKKEFSIEGS
-50 FHCVE
+50 FEFYCIE
-55 CHGAK
+55 CHGMK
-60 GKVKGEVNLL
+60 GKVKGEVNLI
-70 SFTQGK
+70 SFTEGK
-76 DIKSDPE
+76 DLKGDPE
-83 LLQTVL
+83 LLQTIM

-100 ENQPIDN
+100 GNQPIDN
-107 TERKLIVAEL
+107 TERKMIVAEL
-117 KKLLEESVSGANE
+117 KKLLAESVSGSE
-130 EWMNAPIRR
+130 EDLVKAPIRR

-147 AVKDLLDLKVE
+147 AVKDLLELKVE
-158 VFPLPERMMR
+158 VFPLPEKMMR

-179 KMPAKITVSSRPLGK
+179 KMPAKMMVSSRPLGK

-204 VAPFPQDLRAEHGY
+204 VAPFPQDLRAENGY

-233 DFFRLSRSIVKSPS
+233 DFFRLSKSIVKSPS
-247 FNQRNV
+247 FNPKNV
-253 GTWGKYFAEPNSE
+253 GVWTQYFEKSKRGINQMDELKSRLQHLLKRAFRAPVDDKTFSKYYSFAEQEMNKGME
-266 VNQMAEVKT
+266 M
-275 RLRSLLTLAFR
+275 
-286 RPVQDKTLQ
+286 
-295 KYLFYSKQQM
+295 
-305 DNGLGV
+305 
-311 GDVMK
+311 GDAMK
-316 EVLSAILASPR
+316 DVFSAILASPR
-327 FLYLYDQG
+327 FLYLYDRG
-335 DKESIQPDSS
+335 GEEGREPESR

-354 SFFLWGSLPDEELL
+354 SFFLWGSVPDDQLL
-368 QAAKKGVLVEEEQL
+368 EVAMEATLSQDEQL
-382 SKQVD
+382 TKQVD
-387 RMLTDNKLKRFCDS
+387 RMLTDEKLKRFCDS

-422 RDFYYAA
+422 RDFYYGP

-466 RSARLSKWYGEEP
+466 RSARLSKWYGDAP
-479 KGKLG
+479 NGKLG
-484 GPVSIPFTRQLV
+484 GPVTIRFTRQSV
-496 EDRRHG
+496 KDRRHG
-502 GVITNGAVMTMT
+502 GLITNGAVMTMT

-523 TRGAWIAGVIFNS
+523 TRGAWVAGVIFNS

-549 EEKEVDLSMTLR
+549 EEKEVDDSLTLR

-601 NGREVDV
+601 NGREVDA
-608 SGTLFRA
+608 SGTLFRS
-615 HEFSNVIEF
+615 HKFSNIIEF

-650 ELNPSDTLALDEIV
+650 ELNPSDSLALDEIV
-664 EKVEGENYS
+664 ESVEGENYS
-673 MKSLIHAVVQ
+673 MKSLIHAVVK
-683 SKSFRGPSGKLAL
+683 SKPFRGPSVKLAL
-696 HKTK
+696 TIKSKF

>member
-1 MKYDLQMQVIVKT
+1 VTFRFLNVYLAP
-14 REPLGVKIFFFF
+14 EFFLRMVLVLCF
-26 CACCLIILPASLFAE
+26 LSK
-41 AVSVQSVFQ
+41 SVLAKKEFSIEGSFESY
-50 FHCVE
+50 CIE
-55 CHGAK
+55 CHGMK
-60 GKVKGEVNLL
+60 GKVKGEVNLI
-70 SFTQGK
+70 SFTEGK
-76 DIKSDPE
+76 DLKGDPE
-83 LLQTVL
+83 LLQTIM

-100 ENQPIDN
+100 GNQPIVN
-107 TERKLIVAEL
+107 TERKMIVAEL
-117 KKLLEESVSGANE
+117 KKLLAESVSGPE
-130 EWMNAPIRR
+130 EDLVKSPIRR

-147 AVKDLLDLKVE
+147 AVKDLLELKVE
-158 VFPLPERMMR
+158 VFPLPEKMMR

-179 KMPAKITVSSRPLGK
+179 KMPAKMMVSSRPLGK

-204 VAPFPQDLRAEHGY
+204 VAPFPQDLRAENGY

-233 DFFRLSRSIVKSPS
+233 DFFRLSQSIVKSPS
-247 FNQRNV
+247 FNPKNV
-253 GTWGKYFAEPNSE
+253 GVWTQYFEKSKRGINQMDELKSRLQHLLKRAFRAPVDDKTFSKYYSFAEQE
-266 VNQMAEVKT
+266 MNQGMG
-275 RLRSLLTLAFR
+275 
-286 RPVQDKTLQ
+286 
-295 KYLFYSKQQM
+295 M
-305 DNGLGV
+305 

-316 EVLSAILASPR
+316 DVFSAILASPR
-327 FLYLYDQG
+327 FLYLYDRG
-335 DKESIQPDSS
+335 GEEGREPESR

-354 SFFLWGSLPDEELL
+354 SFFLWGSVPDDQLL
-368 QAAKKGVLVEEEQL
+368 EVAMEATLRQDEQL
-382 SKQVD
+382 TKQVD
-387 RMLTDNKLKRFCDS
+387 RMLTDEKLKRFCDS

-422 RDFYYAA
+422 RDFYYGP

-466 RSARLSKWYGEEP
+466 RSARLSKWYGDAP
-479 KGKLG
+479 NGKLG
-484 GPVSIPFTRQLV
+484 GPVTIRFTRQSV
-496 EDRRHG
+496 KDRRHG
-502 GVITNGAVMTMT
+502 GLITNGAVMTMT

-523 TRGAWIAGVIFNS
+523 TRGAWVAGVIFNS

-549 EEKEVDLSMTLR
+549 EEKEVDDSLTLR

-601 NGREVDV
+601 NGREVDA
-608 SGTLFRA
+608 SGTLFRS
-615 HEFSNVIEF
+615 HKFSNIIEF

-650 ELNPSDTLALDEIV
+650 ELNPSDSLALDEIV
-664 EKVEGENYS
+664 ESVEGENYS
-673 MKSLIHAVVQ
+673 MKSLIHAVVK
-683 SKSFRGPSGKLAL
+683 SKPFRGPSVKLAL
-696 HKTK
+696 TKKSKF

>member
-1 MKYDLQMQVIVKT
+1 MTFRFLNVYLAP
-14 REPLGVKIFFFF
+14 EFFLRMVLVLCF
-26 CACCLIILPASLFAE
+26 LS
-41 AVSVQSVFQ
+41 QSVLAKKEFSIEGS
-50 FHCVE
+50 FESYCIE
-55 CHGAK
+55 CHGMK
-60 GKVKGEVNLL
+60 GKVKGEVNLI
-70 SFTQGK
+70 SFTEGK
-76 DIKSDPE
+76 DLKGDPE
-83 LLQTVL
+83 LLQTIM

-100 ENQPIDN
+100 GNQPIVN
-107 TERKLIVAEL
+107 TERKMIVAEL
-117 KKLLEESVSGANE
+117 KKLLAESVSGPE
-130 EWMNAPIRR
+130 EDLVKSPIRR

-147 AVKDLLDLKVE
+147 AVKDLLELKVE
-158 VFPLPERMMR
+158 VFPLPEKMMR

-179 KMPAKITVSSRPLGK
+179 KMPAKMMVSSRPLGK

-204 VAPFPQDLRAEHGY
+204 VAPFPQDLRAENGY

-233 DFFRLSRSIVKSPS
+233 DFFRLSQSIVKSPS
-247 FNQRNV
+247 FNPKNV
-253 GTWGKYFAEPNSE
+253 GVWTQYFEKSKRGINQMDELKSRLQHLLKRAFRAPVDDKTFSKYYSFAEQE
-266 VNQMAEVKT
+266 MNQGMG
-275 RLRSLLTLAFR
+275 
-286 RPVQDKTLQ
+286 
-295 KYLFYSKQQM
+295 M
-305 DNGLGV
+305 

-316 EVLSAILASPR
+316 DVFSAILASPR
-327 FLYLYDQG
+327 FLYLYDRG
-335 DKESIQPDSS
+335 GEEGREPESR

-354 SFFLWGSLPDEELL
+354 SFFLWGSVPDDQLL
-368 QAAKKGVLVEEEQL
+368 EVAMEATLRQDEQL
-382 SKQVD
+382 TRQVD
-387 RMLTDNKLKRFCDS
+387 RMLTDEKVKRFCDS

-422 RDFYYAA
+422 RDFYYGP

-466 RSARLSKWYGEEP
+466 RSARLSKWYGDAP
-479 KGKLG
+479 NGKLG
-484 GPVSIPFTRQLV
+484 GPVTIRFTRQSV
-496 EDRRHG
+496 KDRRHG
-502 GVITNGAVMTMT
+502 GLITNGAVMTMT

-523 TRGAWIAGVIFNS
+523 TRGAWVAGVIFNS

-549 EEKEVDLSMTLR
+549 EEKEVDDSLTLR

-601 NGREVDV
+601 NGREVDA
-608 SGTLFRA
+608 SGTLFRS
-615 HEFSNVIEF
+615 HKFSNIIEF

-650 ELNPSDTLALDEIV
+650 ELNPSDSLALDEIV
-664 EKVEGENYS
+664 ESVEGENYS
-673 MKSLIHAVVQ
+673 MKSLIHAVVK
-683 SKSFRGPSGKLAL
+683 SKPFRGPSVKLAL
-696 HKTK
+696 TKKSKF

>member
-1 MKYDLQMQVIVKT
+1 MFGVAKT
-14 REPLGVKIFFFF
+14 SGSIKSWIFFFLGSCYLF
-26 CACCLIILPASLFAE
+26 ILPTGLLAE
-41 AVSVQSVFQ
+41 KVFIQSVFKA
-50 FHCVE
+50 HCVE
-55 CHGAK
+55 CHGAN

-107 TERKLIVAEL
+107 TERKLIVAHL
-117 KKLLEESVSGANE
+117 KKLLKESVSGASE
-130 EWMNAPIRR
+130 EWVNAPIRR

-179 KMPAKITVSSRPLGK
+179 KMPGKITVSSRALGK

-247 FNQRNV
+247 FNPKNV
-253 GTWGKYFAEPNSE
+253 GVWKKYFEESNQE
-266 VNQMAEVKT
+266 VIQIDELKT
-275 RLRSLLTLAFR
+275 RLENLLTLAFR
-286 RPVQDKTLQ
+286 RPVQDKTFQ
-295 KYLFYSKQQM
+295 KYFSYAKQQM
-305 DNGLGV
+305 DNGLGA
-311 GDVMK
+311 GEVMK

-327 FLYLYDQG
+327 FLYLYDQDG
-335 DKESIQPDSS
+335 KESAKPKSN

-368 QAAKKGVLVEEEQL
+368 QTAKKGVLVEEEQL
-382 SKQVD
+382 SNQVD

-466 RSARLSKWYGEEP
+466 RSPRLRKWYGEEP

-523 TRGAWIAGVIFNS
+523 TRGAWVAGVIFNS

-601 NGREVDV
+601 NGREVDA
-608 SGTLFRA
+608 SGTLFRT

-683 SKSFRGPSGKLAL
+683 SKPFRGPSGKLAL
-696 HKTK
+696 H